1 MKQMKK
7 VLSLLLCFAMLCS
20 MALFLAPQASADGSA
35 EHWVA
40 AWHGS
45 VLNAQEGSQ
54 ANDVIEAIKQLTAF
68 HSPIRG
74 GYGTF
79 RIQLK
84 TQLAGKDFKMTLT
97 NYYGTG
103 TVSIGQVLVGQQG
116 NEALSSMDSKAAT
129 VTAKTSSGST
139 NFSIKQGST
148 QDVYF
153 SFPETLP
160 EGTSLI
166 IDIYCTSSRN
176 VRDFAL
182 TGGTAW
188 FSGGDTVGDS
198 TLSALGNFA
207 NFTSPNDG
215 EGDYNLLPLLQEIDV
230 KASADTYATVFI
242 GDSTITNSIPNM
254 LQDNL
259 QKNGVHNVSVV
270 SSAIK
275 GNELLQD
282 GAGKLQGPLEGAA
295 LTTRFKMDA
304 LEVAG
309 VQKIFVKIGANDILH
324 PLLPDLKDW
333 FNDSPTRPGGFTPT
347 AQNIIGGLQDLINKV
362 NAYNAANGTNIQLYF
377 SDINPLL
384 MYARNDS
391 LEWKAEMATAANNIR
406 LTVNQWLAD
415 NQSQYA
421 GYAPFSDAVG
431 TDVVIDGVT
440 FQKGKIAE
448 VYTTDYAHPSP
459 VGMQL
464 EADLIPLSWFKTAD
478 AVPAANEA
486 SVKGLWVA
494 TNEAPTNGLWMIAS
508 NSGSNVKDTVGQQT
522 PVFLL
527 ASDSQYTDQ
536 IDTSDYLKGK
546 VGAENGNAYNELG
559 HVKSVIQRG
568 TNAAPYVAQS
578 ETERA
583 AEWRRYGYGTRIFWQ
598 DTQTGRYLA
607 FYYPSVLNGTISEF
621 DAGLRDDRP
630 EYKALE
636 QDKLVK
642 LKINILTDRWY
653 TGGNTS
659 ATNWS
664 TDPWELSMHFAA
676 GSNTAGDKY
685 FAWGEA
691 LKNNSYAT
699 QGGHFRVYNTK
710 GSVSYNGGENG
721 NGTITYLSSV
731 DSVHTTLTAAET
743 EKRFS
748 NGAAGTVVPF
758 DFILTDDLL
767 NVETTKANAVV
778 KNTTSFT
785 ADGTTDVQNLLY
797 TGYTYG
803 QNQTLTCT
811 SDKEDVAYFDNGA
824 VKLGGGF
831 GTANLTWTFTW
842 EELDGQQYSMTL
854 TTIVVNE
861 GGQFTL
867 VHGSNGETETL
878 DVSTDFDLTKK
889 VKEGFLYG
897 GAFLDAAY
905 TQPVSYN
912 ERESALCFT
921 PTAGVTYY
929 IREVA
934 DAYLQPKSL
943 SLSKHKDTTTVD
955 VIGFYLMSVVDGL
968 NYREA
973 GFEATANGHPIEL
986 RSVGEPDVTL
996 GGSAYANLYVRFTN
1010 GTEWNLT
1017 ANSETFGNL
1026 SGYLTCLEV
1035 PKEYWTEAGTEITF
1049 TPYWITMDGVKV
1061 TGTATRTCRYEGIG
1075 PDTDP
1080 KYSKIGKIADDAQH
1094 ISRAEAVEA
1103 AQAAM
1108 LTLLDTCSIIAEP
1121 DTPVE
1126 PETVTVTVVDNGEIR
1141 ALAFERGNLTGKLE
1155 YTGADGMRF
1164 AGWFA
1169 DEACTEPAQLSDVQA
1184 DMTVYAKYVS
1194 DAYLQMKYVEQR
1206 WLSSRE
1212 LQLMS
1217 ALDSE
1222 DYAQT
1227 GFVINGVEIPAA
1239 SVSSRYGIY
1248 TARYL
1253 FSGVGRNAKLAVLKY
1268 DVSGLR
1274 RGASLE
1280 ITPYWVTLDGTTV
1293 YGTTRTLTCGMFGW
1307 Y

>member
-20 MALFLAPQASADGSA
+20 MALFLAPQASADGSS

-45 VLNAQEGSQ
+45 VLNAAEDSQ
-54 ANDVIEAIKQLTAF
+54 AAKAISSISSLAA
-68 HSPIRG
+68 SGR
-74 GYGTF
+74 GTF
-79 RIQLK
+79 RIQVP
-84 TQLAGKDFKMTLT
+84 TQLGGKDFRMTLT

-103 TVSIGQVLVGQQG
+103 SLSIDKVTIGLQGSEGLSGQASGTTVS
-116 NEALSSMDSKAAT
+116 
-129 VTAKTSSGST
+129 AKTSDGKSS
-139 NFSIKQGST
+139 FSIATKAT
-148 QDVYF
+148 QDVFF
-153 SFPETLP
+153 SFPNAIP
-160 EGTSLI
+160 EGSSLI
-166 IDIYCTSSRN
+166 INIYCTSSKN

-182 TGGTAW
+182 TGGSAW
-188 FSGGDTVGDS
+188 FQSGDVTNDLN
-198 TLSALGNFA
+198 LSLIGNAA
-207 NFTSPNDG
+207 NLVSINNG

-259 QKNGVHNVSVV
+259 QKNGVHNASVV

-324 PLLPDLKDW
+324 PLLPDLKEW
-333 FNDSPTRPGGFTPT
+333 FDGSNTRPDGYVPT
-347 AQNIIGGLQDLINKV
+347 AEQIIGGYQNLIDQV

-377 SDINPLL
+377 TDINPLL
-384 MYARNDS
+384 NYTRNDS
-391 LEWKAEMATAANNIR
+391 LIWTAEMATAANNIR
-406 LTVNQWLAD
+406 LAVNQWLED

-421 GYAPFSDAVG
+421 GYAPFSNAVG

-448 VYTTDYAHPSP
+448 AYTTDYAHPSP

-464 EADLIPLSWFKTAD
+464 EADLIPLSWFKAAD
-478 AVPAANEA
+478 ATPAANEA

-494 TNEAPTNGLWMIAS
+494 TNKAPTNGLWMIAS
-508 NSGSNVKDTVGQQT
+508 NSGSKVKNTAGQQT
-522 PVFLL
+522 AVHLL
-527 ASDSQYTDQ
+527 ATDTSFNDE
-536 IDTSDYLKGK
+536 IDTSDYPGSRT
-546 VGAENGNAYNELG
+546 GGYYGNAYNELG
-559 HVKSVIQRG
+559 DVASTIQRG
-568 TNAAPYVAQS
+568 TSAAPYVAAKNVDQS
-578 ETERA
+578 IA
-583 AEWRRYGYGTRIFWQ
+583 VWRRYGYGTRIYWQ
-598 DTQTGRYLA
+598 DSYYSRFLS
-607 FYYPSVLNGTISEF
+607 FYYPLPPLRGTVSEF
-621 DAGLRDDRP
+621 DAGLRDGLPSHSFADSGSR
-630 EYKALE
+630 A
-636 QDKLVK
+636 
-642 LKINILTDRWY
+642 WY
-653 TGGNTS
+653 TEGNTS
-659 ATNWS
+659 SDRWS
-664 TDPWELSMHFAA
+664 SDPWELSMHLGAA
-676 GSNTAGDKY
+676 GSVAGDKY
-685 FAWGEA
+685 LAWGDMLSSA
-691 LKNNSYAT
+691 NSRYAT
-699 QGGHFRVYNTK
+699 PGYHFRVYNTD
-710 GSVSYNGGENG
+710 GSVGYKGGENG

-778 KNTTSFT
+778 KNTTAF
-785 ADGTTDVQNLLY
+785 TTDGSTNVQGLLY

-811 SDKEDVAYFDNGA
+811 SDKEDVAYFENGA
-824 VKLGGGF
+824 VKLGGGL
-831 GTANLTWTFTW
+831 GTANLTWTFSW
-842 EELDGQQYSMTL
+842 EELDGQSYSMTL
-854 TTIVVNE
+854 TTVVINE

-921 PTAGVTYY
+921 PEAGKAYY
-929 IREVA
+929 IREVS

-943 SLSKHKDTTTVD
+943 SLSKHKDATTVD

-973 GFEATANGHPIEL
+973 GFKATANGQPIEL
-986 RSVGEPDVTL
+986 SSVDEADVTL
-996 GGSAYANLYVRFTN
+996 GGSAYAKLYIRFTN

-1049 TPYWITMDGVKV
+1049 TPYWVTMDGVKV

-1141 ALAFERGNLTGKLE
+1141 ELAFERGSLTGKLE

-1227 GFVINGVEIPAA
+1227 GFVINGEAVPAA

-1248 TARYL
+1248 TARFL
-1253 FSGVGRNAKLAVLKY
+1253 FSSVSRNAKLAVLKY

-1274 RGASLE
+1274 RGETLE

-1293 YGTTRTLTCGMFGW
+1293 YGTTRTLTCGLFGW

>member
-20 MALFLAPQASADGSA
+20 MALSLAPQASADGSS

-45 VLNAQEGSQ
+45 VLNAKEGSQ
-54 ANDVIEAIKQLTAF
+54 AAKAISSISSLAASG
-68 HSPIRG
+68 H
-74 GYGTF
+74 GTF
-79 RIQLK
+79 RIQVP
-84 TQLAGKDFKMTLT
+84 TQLGGKDFRMTLT

-103 TVSIGQVLVGQQG
+103 SLSIDKVTIGLQGSEGLSGQASGTTVS
-116 NEALSSMDSKAAT
+116 
-129 VTAKTSSGST
+129 AKTSDGKSS
-139 NFSIKQGST
+139 FSIATKAT
-148 QDVYF
+148 QDVFF
-153 SFPETLP
+153 SFPNAIP
-160 EGTSLI
+160 EGSSLI
-166 IDIYCTSSRN
+166 INIYCTSAKN

-182 TGGTAW
+182 TGGSAW
-188 FSGGDTVGDS
+188 FQSGDVTNDLN
-198 TLSALGNFA
+198 LSLIGNAA
-207 NFTSPNDG
+207 NLVSINNG

-230 KASADTYATVFI
+230 MASADTYTTVFI

-324 PLLPDLKDW
+324 PLLPDLKEW
-333 FNDSPTRPGGFTPT
+333 FNGSNTRPNGFTPT
-347 AQNIIGGLQDLINKV
+347 AEQIIGGLQDLINKV

-377 SDINPLL
+377 TDINPLL
-384 MYARNDS
+384 NYTRNDS
-391 LEWKAEMATAANNIR
+391 LIWTAEMATAANNIR

-421 GYAPFSDAVG
+421 GYAPFSNAVG

-448 VYTTDYAHPSP
+448 AYTTDYAHPSP

-464 EADLIPLSWFKTAD
+464 EADLIPLSWFKAAD
-478 AVPAANEA
+478 ATPAANEA
-486 SVKGLWVA
+486 RVTGLWVA
-494 TNEAPTNGLWMIAS
+494 TNKAPTNGLWMIAS
-508 NSGSNVKDTVGQQT
+508 NSGSKVKDTAGQQT
-522 PVFLL
+522 EVHLL
-527 ASDSQYTDQ
+527 ATDTSFNDE
-536 IDTSDYLKGK
+536 IDTSDYPGSRT
-546 VGAENGNAYNELG
+546 GGYYGNAYNELG
-559 HVKSVIQRG
+559 DVASTIQRG
-568 TNAAPYVAQS
+568 TAAAPYVAAKNVDQS
-578 ETERA
+578 IA
-583 AEWRRYGYGTRIFWQ
+583 VWRRYGYGTRIYWQ
-598 DTQTGRYLA
+598 DSYYSRFLS
-607 FYYPSVLNGTISEF
+607 FYYPLPPLRGTVSEF
-621 DAGLRDDRP
+621 DAGLRDGLPSHSFADSGSR
-630 EYKALE
+630 A
-636 QDKLVK
+636 
-642 LKINILTDRWY
+642 WY
-653 TGGNTS
+653 TEGNTS
-659 ATNWS
+659 SDRWS
-664 TDPWELSMHFAA
+664 SDPWELSMHLGAA
-676 GSNTAGDKY
+676 GSVAGDKY
-685 FAWGEA
+685 LAWGNMLSSA
-691 LKNNSYAT
+691 NSRYAT
-699 QGGHFRVYNTK
+699 PGYHFRVYNTD
-710 GSVSYNGGENG
+710 GSVGYKGGENG

-767 NVETTKANAVV
+767 NVETTTSNAVV

-785 ADGTTDVQNLLY
+785 VDGTTDVQRLLY

-811 SDKEDVAYFDNGA
+811 SDKEDVAYFENGV

-842 EELDGQQYSMTL
+842 EELDGQSYSMTL

-867 VHGSNGETETL
+867 VYSNGDRETL
-878 DVSTDFDLTKK
+878 DVTTNFDLTKK

-912 ERESALCFT
+912 ERENALCFT
-921 PTAGVTYY
+921 PEANATYY
-929 IREVA
+929 IREVS

-973 GFEATANGHPIEL
+973 GFEATANGHPIKL

-1035 PKEYWTEAGTEITF
+1035 PKEYWTEADTQITF

-1141 ALAFERGNLTGKLE
+1141 ELAFERGNLTGKLE
-1155 YTGADGMRF
+1155 YAGADGMRF

-1227 GFVINGVEIPAA
+1227 GFVINGEAVPAA

-1274 RGASLE
+1274 RGETLE

-1293 YGTTRTLTCGMFGW
+1293 YGTTRTLTCGLFGW

>member
-20 MALFLAPQASADGSA
+20 MALFLAPQASADGSS

-45 VLNAQEGSQ
+45 VLNAKEDSQ
-54 ANDVIEAIKQLTAF
+54 AAKAISSISSLA
-68 HSPIRG
+68 SNGR
-74 GYGTF
+74 GTF
-79 RIQLK
+79 RIQVP
-84 TQLAGKDFKMTLT
+84 TQLGGKDFRMTLT

-103 TVSIGQVLVGQQG
+103 SLSIDKVTIGLQGSEGLSGQASGTTVS
-116 NEALSSMDSKAAT
+116 
-129 VTAKTSSGST
+129 AKTSDGKSS
-139 NFSIKQGST
+139 FSIATKAT
-148 QDVYF
+148 QDVFF
-153 SFPETLP
+153 SFPNAIP
-160 EGTSLI
+160 EGSSLI
-166 IDIYCTSSRN
+166 INIYCTSAKN

-182 TGGTAW
+182 TGGSAW
-188 FSGGDTVGDS
+188 FQSGDVTNDLN
-198 TLSALGNFA
+198 LSLIGNAA
-207 NFTSPNDG
+207 NLVSINNG

-230 KASADTYATVFI
+230 MASADTYTTVFI

-324 PLLPDLKDW
+324 PLLPDLKEW
-333 FNDSPTRPGGFTPT
+333 FDGSNTRPNGFTPT
-347 AQNIIGGLQDLINKV
+347 AEQIIGGLQDLINKV

-377 SDINPLL
+377 TDINPLL
-384 MYARNDS
+384 NYTRNDS
-391 LEWKAEMATAANNIR
+391 LIWTAEMATAANNIR

-421 GYAPFSDAVG
+421 GYAPFSNAVG

-448 VYTTDYAHPSP
+448 AYTTDYAHPSP

-464 EADLIPLSWFKTAD
+464 EADLIPLSWFKAAD
-478 AVPAANEA
+478 ATPAANEA

-494 TNEAPTNGLWMIAS
+494 TNKAPTNGLWMIAS
-508 NSGSNVKDTVGQQT
+508 NSGSKVKDTAGQQT
-522 PVFLL
+522 AVHLL
-527 ASDSQYTDQ
+527 ATDTSFNDE
-536 IDTSDYLKGK
+536 IDTSDYPGSRT
-546 VGAENGNAYNELG
+546 GGYYGNAYNELG
-559 HVKSVIQRG
+559 DVASTIQRG
-568 TNAAPYVAQS
+568 TAAAPYVAAKNVDQS
-578 ETERA
+578 IA
-583 AEWRRYGYGTRIFWQ
+583 VWRRYGYGTRIYWQ
-598 DTQTGRYLA
+598 DSYYSRFLS
-607 FYYPSVLNGTISEF
+607 FYYPLPPLRGTVSEF
-621 DAGLRDDRP
+621 DAGLRDGLPSHSFADSGSR
-630 EYKALE
+630 A
-636 QDKLVK
+636 
-642 LKINILTDRWY
+642 WY
-653 TGGNTS
+653 TEGNTS
-659 ATNWS
+659 SDRWS
-664 TDPWELSMHFAA
+664 SDPWELSMHLGAA
-676 GSNTAGDKY
+676 GSVAGDKY
-685 FAWGEA
+685 LAWGDMLSSA
-691 LKNNSYAT
+691 NSRYAT
-699 QGGHFRVYNTK
+699 PGYHFRVYNTD
-710 GSVSYNGGENG
+710 GSVGYKGGENG

-767 NVETTKANAVV
+767 NVGTTKANAVV
-778 KNTTSFT
+778 KNTTAF
-785 ADGTTDVQNLLY
+785 TTDGSTNVQSLLY

-842 EELDGQQYSMTL
+842 EELDGQSYSMTL

-867 VHGSNGETETL
+867 VYSNGDRETL
-878 DVSTDFDLTKK
+878 DVTTNFDLTKK

-912 ERESALCFT
+912 ERENALCFT
-921 PTAGVTYY
+921 PEANATYY
-929 IREVA
+929 IREVPNT
-934 DAYLQPKSL
+934 YLQPKSL

-986 RSVGEPDVTL
+986 RSVEEADVTL

-1010 GTEWNLT
+1010 GTEWHLT

-1035 PKEYWTEAGTEITF
+1035 PKEYWTEADTQITF

-1080 KYSKIGKIADDAQH
+1080 KYSKIGKVADDVQH

-1126 PETVTVTVVDNGEIR
+1126 PETVTVTVVDNGEVR
-1141 ALAFERGNLTGKLE
+1141 ELAFERGNLTGKLE

-1227 GFVINGVEIPAA
+1227 GFVINGEAVPAA
-1239 SVSSRYGIY
+1239 SVRSRYGIY

-1293 YGTTRTLTCGMFGW
+1293 YGTTRTLTCGLFGW

>member
-20 MALFLAPQASADGSA
+20 MALSLAPQASADGSS

-45 VLNAQEGSQ
+45 VLNAAEDSQ
-54 ANDVIEAIKQLTAF
+54 AAKAISSISSLAA
-68 HSPIRG
+68 SGR
-74 GYGTF
+74 GTF
-79 RIQLK
+79 RIQVP
-84 TQLAGKDFKMTLT
+84 TQLGGKDFRMTLT

-103 TVSIGQVLVGQQG
+103 SLSIDKVTIGLQGSEGLSGQASGTTVS
-116 NEALSSMDSKAAT
+116 
-129 VTAKTSSGST
+129 AKTSDGKSS
-139 NFSIKQGST
+139 FSIATKAT
-148 QDVYF
+148 QDVFF
-153 SFPETLP
+153 SFPNAIP
-160 EGTSLI
+160 EGSSLI
-166 IDIYCTSSRN
+166 INIYCTSAKN

-182 TGGTAW
+182 TGGSAW
-188 FSGGDTVGDS
+188 FQSGDVTNDLN
-198 TLSALGNFA
+198 LSLIGNAA
-207 NFTSPNDG
+207 NLVSINNG

-230 KASADTYATVFI
+230 KASADTYTTVFI

-259 QKNGVHNVSVV
+259 QKNGVRNVSVV

-295 LTTRFKMDA
+295 LTTRFQMDA

-324 PLLPDLKDW
+324 PLLPDLKEW
-333 FNDSPTRPGGFTPT
+333 FNGSGTRPDGYQPT
-347 AQNIIGGLQDLINKV
+347 AEQIIGGFQNLIDQV
-362 NAYNAANGTNIQLYF
+362 NSYNQTNGTNIQLYF

-384 MYARNDS
+384 NYTRNKS
-391 LEWKAEMATAANNIR
+391 LKWTAEMATNANNIR
-406 LTVNQWLAD
+406 LKVNQWLAD
-415 NQSQYA
+415 NRNLYA

-448 VYTTDYAHPSP
+448 AYTTDYAHPSP

-464 EADLIPLSWFKTAD
+464 EADLIPLSWFKAAD
-478 AVPAANEA
+478 ATPAANEA

-508 NSGSNVKDTVGQQT
+508 NSGSKVKDTAGQQT
-522 PVFLL
+522 AVHLL
-527 ASDSQYTDQ
+527 ATDTRFDDE
-536 IDTSDYLKGK
+536 IDTSDYPNRQTGCKR
-546 VGAENGNAYNELG
+546 GNAYNELG
-559 HVKSVIQRG
+559 DVTSTIQRG
-568 TNAAPYVAQS
+568 TSAAPYVAAKNVDQS
-578 ETERA
+578 IA
-583 AEWRRYGYGTRIFWQ
+583 VWRRYGYGTRIYWQ
-598 DTQTGRYLA
+598 DSHFNRFLS
-607 FYYPSVLNGTISEF
+607 FYYPFKLGTVSEF
-621 DAGLRDDRP
+621 DAGLRDRQPAHSFADGGSD
-630 EYKALE
+630 E
-636 QDKLVK
+636 
-642 LKINILTDRWY
+642 WY
-653 TGGNTS
+653 TEGNTS
-659 ATNWS
+659 SDRWS
-664 TDPWELSMHFAA
+664 SDPWELSMHLGAA
-676 GSNTAGDKY
+676 GSVAGDKY
-685 FAWGEA
+685 LAWGEA

-699 QGGHFRVYNTK
+699 QGGHFRVYNTD
-710 GSVSYNGGENG
+710 GSVGYKGGENG

-778 KNTTSFT
+778 KNTTAF
-785 ADGTTDVQNLLY
+785 TTDGSTNVQSLLY

-811 SDKEDVAYFDNGA
+811 SDKEDVAYFENGA

-831 GTANLTWTFTW
+831 GTANLTWTFSW

-854 TTIVVNE
+854 TTVVINE

-897 GAFLDAAY
+897 GAFLDATY
-905 TQPVSYN
+905 TQPVTYSGPEN
-912 ERESALCFT
+912 ALSFT
-921 PTAGVTYY
+921 PEAGKAYY
-929 IREVA
+929 IREVS

-943 SLSKHKDTTTVD
+943 SLSKHKDATTVD

-973 GFEATANGHPIEL
+973 GFEATANGQPIEL

-1141 ALAFERGNLTGKLE
+1141 ELAFERGNLTGKLE

-1248 TARYL
+1248 TARFL
-1253 FSGVGRNAKLAVLKY
+1253 FSSVSRNAKLAVLKY

>member
-20 MALFLAPQASADGSA
+20 MALSLAPQASADGSS

-45 VLNAQEGSQ
+45 VLNAAEDSQ
-54 ANDVIEAIKQLTAF
+54 AAKAISSISSLAA
-68 HSPIRG
+68 SGR
-74 GYGTF
+74 GTF
-79 RIQLK
+79 RIQVP
-84 TQLAGKDFKMTLT
+84 TQLGGKDFRMTLT

-103 TVSIGQVLVGQQG
+103 SLSIDKVTIGLQGSEGLSGQASGTTVS
-116 NEALSSMDSKAAT
+116 
-129 VTAKTSSGST
+129 AKTSDGKSS
-139 NFSIKQGST
+139 FSIATKAT
-148 QDVYF
+148 QDVFF
-153 SFPETLP
+153 SFPNAIP
-160 EGTSLI
+160 EGSSLI
-166 IDIYCTSSRN
+166 INIYCTSSKN

-182 TGGTAW
+182 TGGSAW
-188 FSGGDTVGDS
+188 FQSGDVTNDLN
-198 TLSALGNFA
+198 LSLIGNAA
-207 NFTSPNDG
+207 NLVSINNG

-230 KASADTYATVFI
+230 MASADTYTTVFI

-295 LTTRFKMDA
+295 LTTRFQMDA

-333 FNDSPTRPGGFTPT
+333 FNGSDTRPTGFTPT
-347 AQNIIGGLQDLINKV
+347 AEQIIGGFQNLIEQV
-362 NAYNAANGTNIQLYF
+362 NTYNQNNGTNIQLYF
-377 SDINPLL
+377 TDINPLL
-384 MYARNDS
+384 MYTRNKS
-391 LEWKAEMATAANNIR
+391 LKWTAEMATAANNIR
-406 LTVNQWLAD
+406 LAVNQWLAA
-415 NQSQYA
+415 NQNKYA

-448 VYTTDYAHPSP
+448 AYTTDYAHPSP
-459 VGMQL
+459 KGMQL
-464 EADLIPLSWFKTAD
+464 EADLIPLSWFKAAD
-478 AVPAANEA
+478 AAPAANEA

-508 NSGSNVKDTVGQQT
+508 NSGSKVKDTAGQQT
-522 PVFLL
+522 EVHLL
-527 ASDSQYTDQ
+527 ATDTSFNDE
-536 IDTSDYLKGK
+536 IDTSDYPGSRT
-546 VGAENGNAYNELG
+546 GGYYGNAYNELG
-559 HVKSVIQRG
+559 DVASTIQRG
-568 TNAAPYVAQS
+568 TAAAPYVAAKNVDQS
-578 ETERA
+578 IA
-583 AEWRRYGYGTRIFWQ
+583 VWRRYGYGTRIYWQ
-598 DTQTGRYLA
+598 DSYYSRFLS
-607 FYYPSVLNGTISEF
+607 FYYPLPPLRGTVSEF
-621 DAGLRDDRP
+621 DAGLRDGLPSHSFADSGSR
-630 EYKALE
+630 A
-636 QDKLVK
+636 
-642 LKINILTDRWY
+642 WY
-653 TGGNTS
+653 TEGNTS
-659 ATNWS
+659 SDRWS
-664 TDPWELSMHFAA
+664 SDPWELSMHLGAA
-676 GSNTAGDKY
+676 GSVAGDKY
-685 FAWGEA
+685 LAWGDKLSSA
-691 LKNNSYAT
+691 NSKYAT
-699 QGGHFRVYNTK
+699 PGYHFRVYNTD
-710 GSVSYNGGENG
+710 GSVGYKGGENG

-778 KNTTSFT
+778 KNTTAF
-785 ADGTTDVQNLLY
+785 TTDGSTNVQSLLY

-811 SDKEDVAYFDNGA
+811 SDKEDVAYFENGA
-824 VKLGGGF
+824 VKLGGGL
-831 GTANLTWTFTW
+831 GTANLTWTFSW
-842 EELDGQQYSMTL
+842 EELDGQKYSMTL
-854 TTIVVNE
+854 TTVVINE

-986 RSVGEPDVTL
+986 RSVEEADVTL

-1010 GTEWNLT
+1010 GTEWHLT

-1035 PKEYWTEAGTEITF
+1035 PKEYWTEADTQITF

-1126 PETVTVTVVDNGEIR
+1126 PETVTVTVVDSGDVREQT
-1141 ALAFERGNLTGKLE
+1141 FERGDLTGKLE
-1155 YTGADGMRF
+1155 YAGADGMRF

-1248 TARYL
+1248 TARFL
-1253 FSGVGRNAKLAVLKY
+1253 FSSVSRNAKLAVLKY

>member
-20 MALFLAPQASADGSA
+20 MALSLAPQASADGSS

-45 VLNAQEGSQ
+45 VLNAAEDSQ
-54 ANDVIEAIKQLTAF
+54 AAKAISSISSLAA
-68 HSPIRG
+68 SGR
-74 GYGTF
+74 GTF
-79 RIQLK
+79 RIQVP
-84 TQLAGKDFKMTLT
+84 TQLGGKDFRMTLT

-103 TVSIGQVLVGQQG
+103 SLSIDKVTIGLQGSEGLSGQASGTTVS
-116 NEALSSMDSKAAT
+116 
-129 VTAKTSSGST
+129 AKTSDGKSS
-139 NFSIKQGST
+139 FSIATKAT
-148 QDVYF
+148 QDVFF
-153 SFPETLP
+153 SFPNAIP
-160 EGTSLI
+160 EGSSLI
-166 IDIYCTSSRN
+166 INIYCTSAKN

-182 TGGTAW
+182 TGGSAW
-188 FSGGDTVGDS
+188 FQSGDVTNDLN
-198 TLSALGNFA
+198 LSLIGNAA
-207 NFTSPNDG
+207 NLVSINNG

-230 KASADTYATVFI
+230 MASADTYTTVFI

-259 QKNGVHNVSVV
+259 QKNGVRNVSVV

-324 PLLPDLKDW
+324 PLLPDLKEW
-333 FNDSPTRPGGFTPT
+333 FDGSNTRPDGYVPT
-347 AQNIIGGLQDLINKV
+347 AEQIIGGYQNLIDQV

-377 SDINPLL
+377 TDINPLL
-384 MYARNDS
+384 GYTRANS
-391 LEWKAEMATAANNIR
+391 LTWTADMATAANNIR
-406 LTVNQWLAD
+406 LAVNQWLAY

-421 GYAPFSDAVG
+421 GYVPFSDAVG

-448 VYTTDYAHPSP
+448 AYTTDYAHPSP
-459 VGMQL
+459 KGMQL
-464 EADLIPLSWFKTAD
+464 EADLIPLSWFKAPD
-478 AVPAANEA
+478 AAPAANEA

-508 NSGSNVKDTVGQQT
+508 NSGSKVKDTAGQQT
-522 PVFLL
+522 EVHLL
-527 ASDSQYTDQ
+527 ATDTSFNDE
-536 IDTSDYLKGK
+536 IDTSDYPGSRT
-546 VGAENGNAYNELG
+546 GGYYGNAYNELG
-559 HVKSVIQRG
+559 DVASTIQRG
-568 TNAAPYVAQS
+568 TAAAPYVAAKNVDQS
-578 ETERA
+578 IA
-583 AEWRRYGYGTRIFWQ
+583 VWRRYGYGTRIYWQ
-598 DTQTGRYLA
+598 DSYYSRFLS
-607 FYYPSVLNGTISEF
+607 FYYPLPPLRGTVSEF
-621 DAGLRDDRP
+621 DAGLRDGQPAHSFADSGSS
-630 EYKALE
+630 A
-636 QDKLVK
+636 
-642 LKINILTDRWY
+642 WY
-653 TGGNTS
+653 TEGNTS
-659 ATNWS
+659 SDRWS
-664 TDPWELSMHFAA
+664 SDPWELSMHFGAA
-676 GSNTAGDKY
+676 GSTAGDKY
-685 FAWGEA
+685 LAWGDMLSSA
-691 LKNNSYAT
+691 NSKYAT
-699 QGGHFRVYNTK
+699 PGYHFRVYNTD
-710 GSVSYNGGENG
+710 GSVGYKGGENG

-743 EKRFS
+743 EKRYET
-748 NGAAGTVVPF
+748 GAAGTVVPF
-758 DFILTDDLL
+758 ELLLTDDLL
-767 NVETTKANAVV
+767 NVETTTSNAVV

-785 ADGTTDVQNLLY
+785 ADGTTDVQRLLY

-811 SDKEDVAYFDNGA
+811 SDKKDVAYFENGA

-831 GTANLTWTFTW
+831 GTANLTWTFSW
-842 EELDGQQYSMTL
+842 EELDGQSYSMTL
-854 TTIVVNE
+854 TTVVINE

-878 DVSTDFDLTKK
+878 DVSTDFDLTET
-889 VKEGFLYG
+889 VAEGYLYG

-905 TQPVSYN
+905 TTPVTYSGLEN
-912 ERESALCFT
+912 ALCFT
-921 PTAGVTYY
+921 PEAGKAYY
-929 IREVA
+929 IREVPNT
-934 DAYLQPKSL
+934 YLQPKSL

-973 GFEATANGHPIEL
+973 GFEATANGQPIEL
-986 RSVGEPDVTL
+986 RSVEEADVTL
-996 GGSAYANLYVRFTN
+996 GGSAYKNLYVRFTN
-1010 GTEWNLT
+1010 GTEWHLT

-1035 PKEYWTEAGTEITF
+1035 PKEYWTGAGTEITF

-1094 ISRAEAVEA
+1094 ISRAEAMEA

-1126 PETVTVTVVDNGEIR
+1126 PETVTVTLVDNGDVREQT
-1141 ALAFERGNLTGKLE
+1141 FERGDLTGKLE

-1248 TARYL
+1248 TARFL
-1253 FSGVGRNAKLAVLKY
+1253 FSSVSRNAKLAVLKY

-1293 YGTTRTLTCGMFGW
+1293 YGTTRTLTCGLFGW

>member
-20 MALFLAPQASADGSA
+20 MALFLAPQASADGSS

-45 VLNAQEGSQ
+45 VLNAAEDSQ
-54 ANDVIEAIKQLTAF
+54 AAKAISSISSLAA
-68 HSPIRG
+68 SGR
-74 GYGTF
+74 GTF
-79 RIQLK
+79 RIQVP
-84 TQLAGKDFKMTLT
+84 TQLGGKDFRMTLT

-103 TVSIGQVLVGQQG
+103 SLSIDKVTIGLQGSEGLSGQASGTTVS
-116 NEALSSMDSKAAT
+116 
-129 VTAKTSSGST
+129 AKTSDGKSS
-139 NFSIKQGST
+139 FSIATKAT
-148 QDVYF
+148 QDVFF
-153 SFPETLP
+153 SFPNAIP
-160 EGTSLI
+160 EGSSLI
-166 IDIYCTSSRN
+166 INIYCTSAKN

-182 TGGTAW
+182 TGGSAW
-188 FSGGDTVGDS
+188 FQSGDVTNDLN
-198 TLSALGNFA
+198 LSLIGNAA
-207 NFTSPNDG
+207 NLVSINNG

-230 KASADTYATVFI
+230 MASADTYTTVFI

-295 LTTRFKMDA
+295 LTTRFQMDA

-309 VQKIFVKIGANDILH
+309 VQKIFVKIGTNDILH
-324 PLLPDLKDW
+324 PLLPDLKEW
-333 FNDSPTRPGGFTPT
+333 FNGSSTRPKGFTPT
-347 AQNIIGGLQDLINKV
+347 AQNIIGGLQDLIDQV
-362 NAYNAANGTNIQLYF
+362 NTYNAANGTNIQLYF
-377 SDINPLL
+377 TDINPLL
-384 MYARNDS
+384 NYTRNDS
-391 LEWKAEMATAANNIR
+391 LIWTAEMATAANNIR

-421 GYAPFSDAVG
+421 GYAPFSNAVG

-448 VYTTDYAHPSP
+448 AYTTDYAHPSP

-464 EADLIPLSWFKTAD
+464 EADLIPLSWFKAAD
-478 AVPAANEA
+478 ATPAANEA

-494 TNEAPTNGLWMIAS
+494 TNKAPTNGLWMIAS
-508 NSGSNVKDTVGQQT
+508 NSGSKVKDTAGQQT
-522 PVFLL
+522 AVHLL
-527 ASDSQYTDQ
+527 ATDTSFNDE
-536 IDTSDYLKGK
+536 IDTSRYPKGGYFNNK
-546 VGAENGNAYNELG
+546 PGGFYGNAYNELG
-559 HVKSVIQRG
+559 DVASTIQRG
-568 TNAAPYVAQS
+568 TSAAPYVAAKNVDQNI
-578 ETERA
+578 A
-583 AEWRRYGYGTRIFWQ
+583 VWRRYGYGTRIYWKDSYYDRF
-598 DTQTGRYLA
+598 LS
-607 FYYPSVLNGTISEF
+607 FYYPNVIGGTVSEF
-621 DAGLRDDRP
+621 DAGLRDGQPAHSFADNGSS
-630 EYKALE
+630 A
-636 QDKLVK
+636 
-642 LKINILTDRWY
+642 WY
-653 TGGNTS
+653 TEGNTS
-659 ATNWS
+659 SDRWS
-664 TDPWELSMHFAA
+664 SDPWELSMHLGAA
-676 GSNTAGDKY
+676 GSVAGDKY
-685 FAWGEA
+685 LAWGDMLSSA
-691 LKNNSYAT
+691 NSKYAT
-699 QGGHFRVYNTK
+699 PGYHFRVYNTD
-710 GSVSYNGGENG
+710 GSVGYKGGENG

-731 DSVHTTLTAAET
+731 DSVHTTLTTAET

-758 DFILTDDLL
+758 ELLLTDDLL
-767 NVETTKANAVV
+767 NVETTTSNAVV

-785 ADGTTDVQNLLY
+785 VDGTTDVQRLLY

-811 SDKEDVAYFDNGA
+811 SDKEDVAYFENGA

-831 GTANLTWTFTW
+831 GTANLTWTFSW
-842 EELDGQQYSMTL
+842 EELDGQSYSMTL
-854 TTIVVNE
+854 TTVVINE
-861 GGQFTL
+861 SGQFTL
-867 VHGSNGETETL
+867 VHGSNGESETL

-905 TQPVSYN
+905 TTPVTYSGLEN
-912 ERESALCFT
+912 ALCFT
-921 PTAGVTYY
+921 PEAGKAYY
-929 IREVA
+929 IREVPNT
-934 DAYLQPKSL
+934 YLQPKSL

-986 RSVGEPDVTL
+986 RSVEEADVTL

-1010 GTEWNLT
+1010 GTEWHLT

-1035 PKEYWTEAGTEITF
+1035 PKEYWAEAGTEITF

-1126 PETVTVTVVDNGEIR
+1126 PETVTVTVVDNGDVREQT
-1141 ALAFERGNLTGKLE
+1141 FERGDLTGKLE
-1155 YTGADGMRF
+1155 YAGADGMRF

-1248 TARYL
+1248 TARFL
-1253 FSGVGRNAKLAVLKY
+1253 FSSVSRNAKLAVLKY

-1293 YGTTRTLTCGMFGW
+1293 YGTTRTLTCGLFGW

>member
-20 MALFLAPQASADGSA
+20 MALSLAPQASADGSS

-45 VLNAQEGSQ
+45 VLNAAEDSQ
-54 ANDVIEAIKQLTAF
+54 AAKAISSISSLAA
-68 HSPIRG
+68 SGR
-74 GYGTF
+74 GTF
-79 RIQLK
+79 RIQVP
-84 TQLAGKDFKMTLT
+84 TQLGGKDFRMTLT

-103 TVSIGQVLVGQQG
+103 SLSIDKVTIGLQGSEGLSGQASGTTVS
-116 NEALSSMDSKAAT
+116 
-129 VTAKTSSGST
+129 AKTSDGKSS
-139 NFSIKQGST
+139 FSIATKAT
-148 QDVYF
+148 QDVFF
-153 SFPETLP
+153 SFPNAIP
-160 EGTSLI
+160 EGSSLI
-166 IDIYCTSSRN
+166 INIYCTSAKN

-182 TGGTAW
+182 TGGSAW
-188 FSGGDTVGDS
+188 FQSGDVTNDLN
-198 TLSALGNFA
+198 LSLIGNAA
-207 NFTSPNDG
+207 NLVSINNG

-259 QKNGVHNVSVV
+259 QKNGVHNASVV

-324 PLLPDLKDW
+324 PLLPDLKEW
-333 FNDSPTRPGGFTPT
+333 FDGSNTRPDGYVPT
-347 AQNIIGGLQDLINKV
+347 AEQIIGGYQNLIDQV

-377 SDINPLL
+377 TDINPLL
-384 MYARNDS
+384 GYTRANS
-391 LEWKAEMATAANNIR
+391 LTWTADMATAANNIR
-406 LTVNQWLAD
+406 LAVNQWLAY

-421 GYAPFSDAVG
+421 GYVPFSDAVG

-464 EADLIPLSWFKTAD
+464 EADLIPLSWFKAAD
-478 AVPAANEA
+478 ATPAANEA

-494 TNEAPTNGLWMIAS
+494 TNKAPTNGLWMIAS
-508 NSGSNVKDTVGQQT
+508 NSGSKVKDTAGQQT
-522 PVFLL
+522 AVHLL
-527 ASDSQYTDQ
+527 ATDTSFNDE
-536 IDTSDYLKGK
+536 IDTSDYPGSRT
-546 VGAENGNAYNELG
+546 GGYYGNAYNELG
-559 HVKSVIQRG
+559 DVASTIQRG
-568 TNAAPYVAQS
+568 TAAAPYVAAKNVDQS
-578 ETERA
+578 IA
-583 AEWRRYGYGTRIFWQ
+583 VWRRYGYGTRIYWQ
-598 DTQTGRYLA
+598 DSYYSRFLS
-607 FYYPSVLNGTISEF
+607 FYYPLPPLRGTVSEF
-621 DAGLRDDRP
+621 DAGLRDGLPSHSFADSGSR
-630 EYKALE
+630 A
-636 QDKLVK
+636 
-642 LKINILTDRWY
+642 WY
-653 TGGNTS
+653 TEGNTS
-659 ATNWS
+659 SDRWS
-664 TDPWELSMHFAA
+664 SDPWELSMHLGAA
-676 GSNTAGDKY
+676 GSVAGDKY
-685 FAWGEA
+685 LAWGDMLSSA
-691 LKNNSYAT
+691 NSRYAT
-699 QGGHFRVYNTK
+699 PGYHFRVYNTD
-710 GSVSYNGGENG
+710 GSVGYKGGENG

-778 KNTTSFT
+778 KNTTAF
-785 ADGTTDVQNLLY
+785 TTDGSTNVQSLLY

-824 VKLGGGF
+824 VKLGGGL

-842 EELDGQQYSMTL
+842 EELDGQSYSMTL
-854 TTIVVNE
+854 TTVVINE

-878 DVSTDFDLTKK
+878 DVSTDFDLTET
-889 VKEGFLYG
+889 VAEGYLYG

-905 TQPVSYN
+905 TTPVTYSGLEN
-912 ERESALCFT
+912 ALCFT
-921 PTAGVTYY
+921 PEAGKAYY

-943 SLSKHKDTTTVD
+943 SLSKHKDATTVD

-973 GFEATANGHPIEL
+973 GFEATANGQPIEL
-986 RSVGEPDVTL
+986 RSVEEADVTL

-1010 GTEWNLT
+1010 GTEWHLT

-1035 PKEYWTEAGTEITF
+1035 PKEYWTGAGTEITF

-1126 PETVTVTVVDNGEIR
+1126 PETVTVTVVDNGDVREQT
-1141 ALAFERGNLTGKLE
+1141 FECGDLTGKLE

-1227 GFVINGVEIPAA
+1227 GFVINGEAVPAA

-1248 TARYL
+1248 TARFL
-1253 FSGVGRNAKLAVLKY
+1253 FSSVSRNAKLAVLKY

>member
-20 MALFLAPQASADGSA
+20 MALFLAPQASADGSS

-45 VLNAQEGSQ
+45 VLNAAEDSQ
-54 ANDVIEAIKQLTAF
+54 AAKAISSISSLAA
-68 HSPIRG
+68 SGR
-74 GYGTF
+74 GTF
-79 RIQLK
+79 RIQVP
-84 TQLAGKDFKMTLT
+84 TQLGGKDFRMTLT

-103 TVSIGQVLVGQQG
+103 SLSIDKVTIGLQGSEGLSGQASGTTVS
-116 NEALSSMDSKAAT
+116 
-129 VTAKTSSGST
+129 AKTSDGKSS
-139 NFSIKQGST
+139 FSIATKAT
-148 QDVYF
+148 QDVFF
-153 SFPETLP
+153 SFPNAIP
-160 EGTSLI
+160 EGSSLI
-166 IDIYCTSSRN
+166 INIYCTSAKN

-182 TGGTAW
+182 TGGSAW
-188 FSGGDTVGDS
+188 FQSGDVTNDLN
-198 TLSALGNFA
+198 LSLIGNAA
-207 NFTSPNDG
+207 NLVSINNG

-259 QKNGVHNVSVV
+259 QKNGVHNASVV

-295 LTTRFKMDA
+295 LTTRFQMDA

-324 PLLPDLKDW
+324 PLLPDLKEW
-333 FNDSPTRPGGFTPT
+333 FNGSSTRPKGFTPT
-347 AQNIIGGLQDLINKV
+347 AEQIIGGLQDLIDQV

-377 SDINPLL
+377 TDINPLL
-384 MYARNDS
+384 NYTRNDS
-391 LEWKAEMATAANNIR
+391 LIWTAEMATAANNIR

-421 GYAPFSDAVG
+421 GYAPFSNAVG

-448 VYTTDYAHPSP
+448 AYTTDYAHPSP
-459 VGMQL
+459 KGMQL
-464 EADLIPLSWFKTAD
+464 EADLIPISWFKAAD
-478 AVPAANEA
+478 AAPAANEA

-508 NSGSNVKDTVGQQT
+508 NSGSKVKDTAGQQT
-522 PVFLL
+522 AVHLL
-527 ASDSQYTDQ
+527 ATDTRFDDE
-536 IDTSDYLKGK
+536 IDTSDYPNRQTGCKR
-546 VGAENGNAYNELG
+546 GNAYNELG
-559 HVKSVIQRG
+559 DVTSTIQRG
-568 TNAAPYVAQS
+568 TSAAPYVAAKNVDQS
-578 ETERA
+578 IA
-583 AEWRRYGYGTRIFWQ
+583 VWRRYGYGTRIYWQ
-598 DTQTGRYLA
+598 DRPFNRFLS
-607 FYYPSVLNGTISEF
+607 FYYPFKLGTVSEF
-621 DAGLRDDRP
+621 DAGLRDRQPAHSFADGGSD
-630 EYKALE
+630 E
-636 QDKLVK
+636 
-642 LKINILTDRWY
+642 WY
-653 TGGNTS
+653 TEGNTS
-659 ATNWS
+659 SDRWS
-664 TDPWELSMHFAA
+664 SDPWELSMHLGAA
-676 GSNTAGDKY
+676 GSVAGDKY
-685 FAWGEA
+685 LAWGEA

-699 QGGHFRVYNTK
+699 QGGHFRVYNTD
-710 GSVSYNGGENG
+710 GSVGYKGGENG

-778 KNTTSFT
+778 KNTTAF
-785 ADGTTDVQNLLY
+785 TTDGSTNVQSLLY

-811 SDKEDVAYFDNGA
+811 SDKEDVAYFENGA

-831 GTANLTWTFTW
+831 GTANLTWTFSW

-854 TTIVVNE
+854 TTVVINE

-897 GAFLDAAY
+897 GAFLDATY
-905 TQPVSYN
+905 TQPVTYSGPEN
-912 ERESALCFT
+912 ALSFT
-921 PTAGVTYY
+921 PEAGKAYY
-929 IREVA
+929 IREVS

-943 SLSKHKDTTTVD
+943 SLSKHKDATTVD

-973 GFEATANGHPIEL
+973 GFEATANGQPIEL
-986 RSVGEPDVTL
+986 RSVEEADVTL
-996 GGSAYANLYVRFTN
+996 GGSAYKNLHVRFTN

-1103 AQAAM
+1103 AQAAT

-1141 ALAFERGNLTGKLE
+1141 ELAFERGNLTGKLE

-1248 TARYL
+1248 TARFL
-1253 FSGVGRNAKLAVLKY
+1253 FSSVSRNAKLAVLKY

>member
-20 MALFLAPQASADGSA
+20 MALSLAPQASADGSS

-45 VLNAQEGSQ
+45 VLNAAEDSQ
-54 ANDVIEAIKQLTAF
+54 AAKAISSISSLAA
-68 HSPIRG
+68 SGR
-74 GYGTF
+74 GTF
-79 RIQLK
+79 RIQVP
-84 TQLAGKDFKMTLT
+84 TQLGGKDFRMTLT

-103 TVSIGQVLVGQQG
+103 SLSIDKVTIGLQGSEGLSGQASGTTVS
-116 NEALSSMDSKAAT
+116 
-129 VTAKTSSGST
+129 AKTSDGKSS
-139 NFSIKQGST
+139 FSIATKAT
-148 QDVYF
+148 QDVFF
-153 SFPETLP
+153 SFPNAIP
-160 EGTSLI
+160 EGSSLI
-166 IDIYCTSSRN
+166 INIYCTSSKN

-182 TGGTAW
+182 TGGSAW
-188 FSGGDTVGDS
+188 FQSGDVTNDLN
-198 TLSALGNFA
+198 LSLIGNAA
-207 NFTSPNDG
+207 NLVSINNG

-230 KASADTYATVFI
+230 MASADTYTTVFI

-295 LTTRFKMDA
+295 LTTRFQMDA

-333 FNDSPTRPGGFTPT
+333 FNGSDTRPTGFTPT
-347 AQNIIGGLQDLINKV
+347 AEQIIGGFQNLIEQV
-362 NAYNAANGTNIQLYF
+362 NTYNQNNGTNIQLYF

-391 LEWKAEMATAANNIR
+391 LEWKAEMATNANNIR
-406 LTVNQWLAD
+406 LKVNQWLAA
-415 NQSQYA
+415 NQNKYA

-448 VYTTDYAHPSP
+448 AYTTDYAHPSP
-459 VGMQL
+459 KGMQL

-478 AVPAANEA
+478 AAPAANEA

-494 TNEAPTNGLWMIAS
+494 TNKAPTNGLWMIAS
-508 NSGSNVKDTVGQQT
+508 NSGSKVKDTAGQQT
-522 PVFLL
+522 AVHLL
-527 ASDSQYTDQ
+527 ATDTSFNDE
-536 IDTSDYLKGK
+536 IDTSDYPGSRT
-546 VGAENGNAYNELG
+546 GGYYGNAYNELG
-559 HVKSVIQRG
+559 DVASTIQRG
-568 TNAAPYVAQS
+568 TAAAPYVAAKNVDQS
-578 ETERA
+578 IA
-583 AEWRRYGYGTRIFWQ
+583 VWRRYGYGTRIYWQ
-598 DTQTGRYLA
+598 DSYYSRFLS
-607 FYYPSVLNGTISEF
+607 FYYPLMPLRGTVSEF
-621 DAGLRDDRP
+621 DAGLRDGLPSHSFADSGSR
-630 EYKALE
+630 A
-636 QDKLVK
+636 
-642 LKINILTDRWY
+642 WY
-653 TGGNTS
+653 TEGNTS
-659 ATNWS
+659 SDRWS
-664 TDPWELSMHFAA
+664 SDPWELSMHLGAA
-676 GSNTAGDKY
+676 GSVAGDKY
-685 FAWGEA
+685 LAWGNMLSSA
-691 LKNNSYAT
+691 NSKYAT
-699 QGGHFRVYNTK
+699 TGYHFRVYNTD
-710 GSVSYNGGENG
+710 GSVGYKGGENG

-731 DSVHTTLTAAET
+731 DSVHTSLTTVET

-785 ADGTTDVQNLLY
+785 ADGSTNVQSLLY

-811 SDKEDVAYFDNGA
+811 SDKADVAYFENGA

-842 EELDGQQYSMTL
+842 EELDGQSYSMTL
-854 TTIVVNE
+854 TTTVVNE

-867 VHGSNGETETL
+867 VYSNGEHETL
-878 DVSTDFDLTKK
+878 DVTTNFDLTKK

-897 GAFLDAAY
+897 GTFLDAAY

-912 ERESALCFT
+912 ERESALSFT
-921 PTAGVTYY
+921 PEAGKTYY
-929 IREVA
+929 IREVS
-934 DAYLQPKSL
+934 DDYLQPKSL
-943 SLSKHKDTTTVD
+943 SLSKHKDATTVD

-973 GFEATANGHPIEL
+973 GFEATANGQPIEL
-986 RSVGEPDVTL
+986 SSVDEADVTL
-996 GGSAYANLYVRFTN
+996 GGSAYAKLYIRFTN

-1035 PKEYWTEAGTEITF
+1035 PKEYWTDAGTQITF

-1075 PDTDP
+1075 PDTDQ

-1248 TARYL
+1248 TARFL
-1253 FSGVGRNAKLAVLKY
+1253 FSSVSRNAKLAVLKY

>member
-20 MALFLAPQASADGSA
+20 MALFLAPQASADGSS

-45 VLNAQEGSQ
+45 VLNAAEDSQ
-54 ANDVIEAIKQLTAF
+54 AAKAISSISSLAA
-68 HSPIRG
+68 SGR
-74 GYGTF
+74 GTF
-79 RIQLK
+79 RIQVP
-84 TQLAGKDFKMTLT
+84 TQLGGKDFRMTLT

-103 TVSIGQVLVGQQG
+103 SLSIDKVTIGLQGSEGLSGQASGTTVS
-116 NEALSSMDSKAAT
+116 
-129 VTAKTSSGST
+129 AKTSDGKSS
-139 NFSIKQGST
+139 FSIATKAT
-148 QDVYF
+148 QDVFF
-153 SFPETLP
+153 SFPNAIP
-160 EGTSLI
+160 EGSSLI
-166 IDIYCTSSRN
+166 VNIYCTSAKN

-182 TGGTAW
+182 TGGSAW
-188 FSGGDTVGDS
+188 FQSGDVTNDLN
-198 TLSALGNFA
+198 LSLIGNAA
-207 NFTSPNDG
+207 NLVSINNG

-230 KASADTYATVFI
+230 MASADTYTTVFI

-259 QKNGVHNVSVV
+259 QKNGVRNVSVV

-295 LTTRFKMDA
+295 LTTRFQMDA

-324 PLLPDLKDW
+324 PLLPDLKEW
-333 FNDSPTRPGGFTPT
+333 FNGSGTRPDGYQPT
-347 AQNIIGGLQDLINKV
+347 AEQIIGGFQDLIDQV

-377 SDINPLL
+377 TDINPLL
-384 MYARNDS
+384 GYTRANS
-391 LEWKAEMATAANNIR
+391 LTWTADMATAANNIR

-421 GYAPFSDAVG
+421 GYAPFSNAVG

-448 VYTTDYAHPSP
+448 AYTTDYAHPSP

-464 EADLIPLSWFKTAD
+464 EADLIPLSWFKAAD
-478 AVPAANEA
+478 ATPAANEA

-508 NSGSNVKDTVGQQT
+508 NSGSKVKDTAGQQT
-522 PVFLL
+522 AVHLL
-527 ASDSQYTDQ
+527 ATDTRFDDE
-536 IDTSDYLKGK
+536 IDTSDYPNRQTGCKR
-546 VGAENGNAYNELG
+546 GNAYNELG
-559 HVKSVIQRG
+559 DVTSTIQRG
-568 TNAAPYVAQS
+568 TSAAPYVAAKNVDQS
-578 ETERA
+578 IA
-583 AEWRRYGYGTRIFWQ
+583 VWRRYGYGTRIYWQ
-598 DTQTGRYLA
+598 DSHFNRFLS
-607 FYYPSVLNGTISEF
+607 FYYPFKLGTVSEF
-621 DAGLRDDRP
+621 DAGLRDRQPAHSFADGGSD
-630 EYKALE
+630 E
-636 QDKLVK
+636 
-642 LKINILTDRWY
+642 WY
-653 TGGNTS
+653 TEGNTS
-659 ATNWS
+659 SDRWS
-664 TDPWELSMHFAA
+664 SDPWELSMHLGAA
-676 GSNTAGDKY
+676 GSVAGDKY
-685 FAWGEA
+685 LAWGEA

-699 QGGHFRVYNTK
+699 QGGHFRVYNTD
-710 GSVSYNGGENG
+710 GSVGYKGGENG

-778 KNTTSFT
+778 KNTTAF
-785 ADGTTDVQNLLY
+785 TTDGSTNVQSLLY

-811 SDKEDVAYFDNGA
+811 SDKEDVAYFENGA

-831 GTANLTWTFTW
+831 GTANLTWTFSW
-842 EELDGQQYSMTL
+842 EELDGQKYSMTL
-854 TTIVVNE
+854 TTVVINE
-861 GGQFTL
+861 GGQFTI
-867 VHGSNGETETL
+867 VHSSNGATETRN
-878 DVSTDFDLTKK
+878 VSTGFDLTET
-889 VKEGFLYG
+889 VAEDYLYG

-912 ERESALCFT
+912 ERESALSFT
-921 PTAGVTYY
+921 PEAGKTYY
-929 IREVA
+929 IREVS
-934 DAYLQPKSL
+934 DDYLQPKSL
-943 SLSKHKDTTTVD
+943 SLSKHKDATTVD
-955 VIGFYLMSVVDGL
+955 VIGFYLMSVVDDL

-973 GFEATANGHPIEL
+973 GFEATANGQPIKL
-986 RSVGEPDVTL
+986 RSVEEADVKL
-996 GGSAYANLYVRFTN
+996 GGSAYAKLYIRFTN

-1017 ANSETFGNL
+1017 ASSETFGNL

-1035 PKEYWTEAGTEITF
+1035 PKEYWAKAGTQITF

-1126 PETVTVTVVDNGEIR
+1126 PETVTVTVVDNGDVREQT
-1141 ALAFERGNLTGKLE
+1141 FECGDLTGKLE
-1155 YTGADGMRF
+1155 YAGADGMRF

-1248 TARYL
+1248 TARFL
-1253 FSGVGRNAKLAVLKY
+1253 FSSVSRNAKLAVLKY

>member
-20 MALFLAPQASADGSA
+20 MALFLAPQASADGSS

-45 VLNAQEGSQ
+45 VLNAAEDSQ
-54 ANDVIEAIKQLTAF
+54 AAKAISSISSLAA
-68 HSPIRG
+68 SGR
-74 GYGTF
+74 GTF
-79 RIQLK
+79 RIQVP
-84 TQLAGKDFKMTLT
+84 TQLGGKDFRMTLT

-103 TVSIGQVLVGQQG
+103 SLSIDKVTIGLQGSEGLSGQASGTTVS
-116 NEALSSMDSKAAT
+116 
-129 VTAKTSSGST
+129 AKTSDGKSS
-139 NFSIKQGST
+139 FSIATKAT
-148 QDVYF
+148 QDVFF
-153 SFPETLP
+153 SFPNAIP
-160 EGTSLI
+160 EGSSLI
-166 IDIYCTSSRN
+166 INIYCTSAKN

-182 TGGTAW
+182 TGGSAW
-188 FSGGDTVGDS
+188 FQSGDVTNDLN
-198 TLSALGNFA
+198 LSLIGNAA
-207 NFTSPNDG
+207 NLVSINNG

-230 KASADTYATVFI
+230 MASADTYTTVFI

-295 LTTRFKMDA
+295 LTTRFQMDA

-324 PLLPDLKDW
+324 PLLPDLKEW
-333 FNDSPTRPGGFTPT
+333 FNGSNTRPDGYVPT
-347 AQNIIGGLQDLINKV
+347 AEQIIGGYQNLIDQV

-377 SDINPLL
+377 TDINPLL
-384 MYARNDS
+384 GYTRANS
-391 LEWKAEMATAANNIR
+391 LTWTADMATAANNIR

-421 GYAPFSDAVG
+421 GYAPFSNAVG

-448 VYTTDYAHPSP
+448 AYTTDYAHPSP
-459 VGMQL
+459 LGMQL
-464 EADLIPLSWFKTAD
+464 EADLIPLSWFKAAD
-478 AVPAANEA
+478 AELAANEA
-486 SVKGLWVA
+486 SVTGLWVA
-494 TNEAPTNGLWMIAS
+494 TNKAPTNGLWMIAS
-508 NSGSNVKDTVGQQT
+508 NSGSKVKDTAGQQT
-522 PVFLL
+522 EVHLL
-527 ASDSQYTDQ
+527 AADKKYADE
-536 IDTSDYLKGK
+536 IDVNDYHSNVFDRTG
-546 VGAENGNAYNELG
+546 GFYGNAYNELG
-559 HVKSVIQRG
+559 DVASTIQRG
-568 TNAAPYVAQS
+568 TSAAPYVAAKNVDQS
-578 ETERA
+578 IA
-583 AEWRRYGYGTRIFWQ
+583 VWRRYGYGTRIYWKDSYYDRF
-598 DTQTGRYLA
+598 LS
-607 FYYPSVLNGTISEF
+607 FYYPNAIGGTVSEF
-621 DAGLRDDRP
+621 DAGLRDGQPAHSFADSGSSAWYT
-630 EYKALE
+630 EGNTAS
-636 QDKLVK
+636 
-642 LKINILTDRWY
+642 DRW
-653 TGGNTS
+653 S
-659 ATNWS
+659 S
-664 TDPWELSMHFAA
+664 DPWELSMHLGAA
-676 GSNTAGDKY
+676 GSVAGDKY
-685 FAWGEA
+685 LAWGDMLSSA
-691 LKNNSYAT
+691 NSRYAT
-699 QGGHFRVYNTK
+699 PGYHFRVYNTD
-710 GSVSYNGGENG
+710 GSVGYKGGENG

-767 NVETTKANAVV
+767 NVGTTKANAVV

-785 ADGTTDVQNLLY
+785 ADGTTDVQSLLY

-811 SDKEDVAYFDNGA
+811 SDKEDVAYFENGA
-824 VKLGGGF
+824 VKLGGGL

-842 EELDGQQYSMTL
+842 EELDGQSYSMTL

-867 VHGSNGETETL
+867 VYSNGDRETL
-878 DVSTDFDLTKK
+878 DVTTNFDLTKK

-912 ERESALCFT
+912 ERENALCFT
-921 PTAGVTYY
+921 PEANATYY
-929 IREVA
+929 IREVS

-973 GFEATANGHPIEL
+973 GFEATANGHPIKL

-1035 PKEYWTEAGTEITF
+1035 PKEYWTEADTQITF

-1141 ALAFERGNLTGKLE
+1141 ELAFERGNLTGKLE
-1155 YTGADGMRF
+1155 YAGADGMRF

-1227 GFVINGVEIPAA
+1227 GFVINGEAVPAA

-1274 RGASLE
+1274 RGETLE

>member
-20 MALFLAPQASADGSA
+20 MALFLAPQASADGSS

-45 VLNAQEGSQ
+45 VLNAKEDSQ
-54 ANDVIEAIKQLTAF
+54 AAKAISSISSLA
-68 HSPIRG
+68 SNGR
-74 GYGTF
+74 GTF
-79 RIQLK
+79 RIQVP
-84 TQLAGKDFKMTLT
+84 TQLGGKDFRMTLT

-103 TVSIGQVLVGQQG
+103 SLSIDKVTIGLQGSEGLSGQASGTTVS
-116 NEALSSMDSKAAT
+116 
-129 VTAKTSSGST
+129 AKTSDGKSS
-139 NFSIKQGST
+139 FSIATKAT
-148 QDVYF
+148 QDVFF
-153 SFPETLP
+153 SFPNAIP
-160 EGTSLI
+160 EGSSLI
-166 IDIYCTSSRN
+166 INIYCTSAKN

-182 TGGTAW
+182 TGGSAW
-188 FSGGDTVGDS
+188 FQSGDVTNDLN
-198 TLSALGNFA
+198 LSLIGNAA
-207 NFTSPNDG
+207 NLVSINNG

-230 KASADTYATVFI
+230 KASADTYTTVFI

-259 QKNGVHNVSVV
+259 QKNGVRNVSVV

-295 LTTRFKMDA
+295 LTTRFQMDA

-324 PLLPDLKDW
+324 PLLPDLKEW
-333 FNDSPTRPGGFTPT
+333 FDGSNTRPDGYVPT
-347 AQNIIGGLQDLINKV
+347 AEQIIGGFQNLIDQV
-362 NAYNAANGTNIQLYF
+362 NSYNQTNGTNIQLYF

-384 MYARNDS
+384 NYTRNKS
-391 LEWKAEMATAANNIR
+391 LKWTAEMATNANNIR
-406 LTVNQWLAD
+406 LKVNQWLAD
-415 NQSQYA
+415 NRNLYA
-421 GYAPFSDAVG
+421 GYAPFSNAVG

-448 VYTTDYAHPSP
+448 AYTTDYAHPSP

-464 EADLIPLSWFKTAD
+464 EADLIPLSWFKAAD
-478 AVPAANEA
+478 ATPAANEA

-494 TNEAPTNGLWMIAS
+494 TNKAPTNGLWMIAS
-508 NSGSNVKDTVGQQT
+508 NSGSKVKDTAGQQT
-522 PVFLL
+522 AVHLL
-527 ASDSQYTDQ
+527 ATDTSFNDE
-536 IDTSDYLKGK
+536 IDTSDYPGSRT
-546 VGAENGNAYNELG
+546 GGYYGNAYNELG
-559 HVKSVIQRG
+559 DVASTIQRG
-568 TNAAPYVAQS
+568 TAAAPYVAAKNVDQS
-578 ETERA
+578 IA
-583 AEWRRYGYGTRIFWQ
+583 VWRRYGYGTRIYWQ
-598 DTQTGRYLA
+598 DSYYSRFLS
-607 FYYPSVLNGTISEF
+607 FYYPLPPLRGTVSEF
-621 DAGLRDDRP
+621 DAGLRDGLPSHSFADSGSR
-630 EYKALE
+630 A
-636 QDKLVK
+636 
-642 LKINILTDRWY
+642 WY
-653 TGGNTS
+653 TEGNTS
-659 ATNWS
+659 SDRWS
-664 TDPWELSMHFAA
+664 SDPWELSMHLGAA
-676 GSNTAGDKY
+676 GSVAGDKY
-685 FAWGEA
+685 LAWGDMLSSA
-691 LKNNSYAT
+691 NSRYAT
-699 QGGHFRVYNTK
+699 PGYHFRVYNTD
-710 GSVSYNGGENG
+710 GSVGYKGGENG

-778 KNTTSFT
+778 KNTTAF
-785 ADGTTDVQNLLY
+785 TTDGSTNVQSLLY

-811 SDKEDVAYFDNGA
+811 SDKEDVAYFDNGV
-824 VKLGGGF
+824 VKLGGGL
-831 GTANLTWTFTW
+831 GTANLTWTFSW
-842 EELDGQQYSMTL
+842 EELDGQSYSMTL

-867 VHGSNGETETL
+867 VYSNGERETL
-878 DVSTDFDLTKK
+878 DVTTNFDLTKK

-943 SLSKHKDTTTVD
+943 SLSKHKDATTVD

-973 GFEATANGHPIEL
+973 GFDATANGQPIEL
-986 RSVGEPDVTL
+986 RSVEEADVTL

-1010 GTEWNLT
+1010 GTEWHLT

-1035 PKEYWTEAGTEITF
+1035 PKKYWTEAGTQITF

-1108 LTLLDTCSIIAEP
+1108 LTLLDTCMIIAEP
-1121 DTPVE
+1121 DTPVD
-1126 PETVTVTVVDNGEIR
+1126 PETVTVTVVDNGDVREQT
-1141 ALAFERGNLTGKLE
+1141 FECGDLTGKLE
-1155 YTGADGMRF
+1155 YAGADGMRF

-1206 WLSSRE
+1206 WLSSLE

-1248 TARYL
+1248 TARFL
-1253 FSGVGRNAKLAVLKY
+1253 FSSVSRNAKLAVLKY

-1293 YGTTRTLTCGMFGW
+1293 YGTTRTLTCGLFGW

>member
-20 MALFLAPQASADGSA
+20 MALFLAPQASAHGSS

-45 VLNAQEGSQ
+45 VLNAKEGSQ
-54 ANDVIEAIKQLTAF
+54 AAKAISSISSLAA
-68 HSPIRG
+68 SGR
-74 GYGTF
+74 GTF
-79 RIQLK
+79 RIQVP
-84 TQLAGKDFKMTLT
+84 TQLGGKDFRMTLT

-103 TVSIGQVLVGQQG
+103 SLSIDKVTIGLQGSEGLSGQASGTTVS
-116 NEALSSMDSKAAT
+116 
-129 VTAKTSSGST
+129 AKTSDGKSS
-139 NFSIKQGST
+139 FSIATKAT
-148 QDVYF
+148 QDVFF
-153 SFPETLP
+153 SFPNAIP
-160 EGTSLI
+160 EGSSLI
-166 IDIYCTSSRN
+166 INIYCTSSKN

-182 TGGTAW
+182 TGGSAW
-188 FSGGDTVGDS
+188 FQSGDVTNDLN
-198 TLSALGNFA
+198 LSLIGNAA
-207 NFTSPNDG
+207 NLVSINNG

-259 QKNGVHNVSVV
+259 QKNGVHNASVV

-324 PLLPDLKDW
+324 PLLPDLKEW
-333 FNDSPTRPGGFTPT
+333 FDGSGTRPDGYQPT
-347 AQNIIGGLQDLINKV
+347 AEQIIGGFQNLIDQV
-362 NAYNAANGTNIQLYF
+362 NSYNQTNGTNIQLYF

-384 MYARNDS
+384 NYTRNKS
-391 LEWKAEMATAANNIR
+391 LKWTAEMATNANNIR
-406 LTVNQWLAD
+406 LKVNQWLAD
-415 NQSQYA
+415 NRNLYA

-448 VYTTDYAHPSP
+448 AYTTDYAHPSP

-464 EADLIPLSWFKTAD
+464 EADLIPLSWFKAAD
-478 AVPAANEA
+478 ATPAANEA

-508 NSGSNVKDTVGQQT
+508 NSGSKVKDTAGQQT
-522 PVFLL
+522 AVHLL
-527 ASDSQYTDQ
+527 ATDTSFNDE
-536 IDTSDYLKGK
+536 IDTSDYPGSRT
-546 VGAENGNAYNELG
+546 GGYYGNAYNELG
-559 HVKSVIQRG
+559 DVASTIQRG
-568 TNAAPYVAQS
+568 TAAAPYVAAKNVDQS
-578 ETERA
+578 IA
-583 AEWRRYGYGTRIFWQ
+583 VWRRYGYGTRIYWQ
-598 DTQTGRYLA
+598 DSYYSRFLS
-607 FYYPSVLNGTISEF
+607 FYYPLPPLRGTVSEF
-621 DAGLRDDRP
+621 DAGLRDGLPSHSFADSGSR
-630 EYKALE
+630 A
-636 QDKLVK
+636 
-642 LKINILTDRWY
+642 WY
-653 TGGNTS
+653 TEGNTS
-659 ATNWS
+659 SDRWS
-664 TDPWELSMHFAA
+664 SDPWELSMHLGAA
-676 GSNTAGDKY
+676 GSVAGDKY
-685 FAWGEA
+685 LAWGDMLSSA
-691 LKNNSYAT
+691 NSRYAT
-699 QGGHFRVYNTK
+699 PGYHFRVYNTD
-710 GSVSYNGGENG
+710 GSVGYKGGENG

-778 KNTTSFT
+778 KNTTAF
-785 ADGTTDVQNLLY
+785 TTDGSTNVQSLLY

-811 SDKEDVAYFDNGA
+811 SDKEDVAYFDNGV

-842 EELDGQQYSMTL
+842 EELDGQSYSMTL

-878 DVSTDFDLTKK
+878 DVSTDFDLTET
-889 VKEGFLYG
+889 VAEGYLYG

-905 TQPVSYN
+905 TTPVTYSGLEN
-912 ERESALCFT
+912 ALCFT
-921 PTAGVTYY
+921 PEAGKAYY
-929 IREVA
+929 IREVPNT
-934 DAYLQPKSL
+934 YLQPKSL
-943 SLSKHKDTTTVD
+943 SLSKHTDKTNID
-955 VIGFYLMSVVDGL
+955 VVGFYLMSVVDGL

-973 GFEATANGHPIEL
+973 GFEATANGRQPIEL

-1010 GTEWNLT
+1010 GTEWHLT

-1035 PKEYWTEAGTEITF
+1035 PKEYWTEAGTQITF

-1121 DTPVE
+1121 DTPVD
-1126 PETVTVTVVDNGEIR
+1126 PETITVTLVDNGDVREQT
-1141 ALAFERGNLTGKLE
+1141 FERGDLTGKLE
-1155 YTGADGMRF
+1155 YAGADGMRF

-1248 TARYL
+1248 TARFL
-1253 FSGVGRNAKLAVLKY
+1253 FSSVSRNAKLAVLKY

-1274 RGASLE
+1274 RGETLE

-1293 YGTTRTLTCGMFGW
+1293 YGTTRTLTCGLFGW

>member
-20 MALFLAPQASADGSA
+20 MALFLAPQASADGSS

-45 VLNAQEGSQ
+45 VLNAAEDSQ
-54 ANDVIEAIKQLTAF
+54 AAKAISSISSLAA
-68 HSPIRG
+68 SGR
-74 GYGTF
+74 GTF
-79 RIQLK
+79 RIQVP
-84 TQLAGKDFKMTLT
+84 TQLGGKDFRMTLT

-103 TVSIGQVLVGQQG
+103 SLSVGKVTAGLQGSEGLSGQASGTTVS
-116 NEALSSMDSKAAT
+116 
-129 VTAKTSSGST
+129 AKTSDGKSS
-139 NFSIKQGST
+139 FSIATKAT
-148 QDVYF
+148 QDVFF
-153 SFPETLP
+153 SFPNAIP
-160 EGTSLI
+160 EGSSLI
-166 IDIYCTSSRN
+166 INIYCTSSKN

-182 TGGTAW
+182 TGGSAW
-188 FSGGDTVGDS
+188 FQSGDVTNDLN
-198 TLSALGNFA
+198 LSLIGNAA
-207 NFTSPNDG
+207 NLVSINNG

-259 QKNGVHNVSVV
+259 QKNGVRNVSVV

-282 GAGKLQGPLEGAA
+282 GAGEKQGPLEGAA
-295 LTTRFKMDA
+295 LKTRFKMDA

-324 PLLPDLKDW
+324 PLLPDLKKW
-333 FNDSPTRPGGFTPT
+333 FNGSNTRPDGFTPT
-347 AQNIIGGLQDLINKV
+347 AEQIIGGFQNLIDQV
-362 NAYNAANGTNIQLYF
+362 NSYNQRNGTNIQLYF

-391 LEWKAEMATAANNIR
+391 LIWTAEMATAANNIR
-406 LTVNQWLAD
+406 LTVNQWLAG
-415 NQSQYA
+415 NQNLYA
-421 GYAPFSDAVG
+421 GYAPFSNAVG

-448 VYTTDYAHPSP
+448 AYTTDYAHPSP

-464 EADLIPLSWFKTAD
+464 EADLIPLSWFKAAD
-478 AVPAANEA
+478 ATPAANEA

-508 NSGSNVKDTVGQQT
+508 NSGSKVKDTAGQQT
-522 PVFLL
+522 AVHLL
-527 ASDSQYTDQ
+527 ATDTRFDDE
-536 IDTSDYLKGK
+536 IDTSDYPNRQTGCKR
-546 VGAENGNAYNELG
+546 GNAYNELG
-559 HVKSVIQRG
+559 DVTSTIQRG
-568 TNAAPYVAQS
+568 TSAAPYVAAKNVDQS
-578 ETERA
+578 IA
-583 AEWRRYGYGTRIFWQ
+583 VWRRYGYGTRIYWQ
-598 DTQTGRYLA
+598 DSHFNRFLS
-607 FYYPSVLNGTISEF
+607 FYYPFKLGTVSEF
-621 DAGLRDDRP
+621 DAGLRDRQPAHSFADGGSD
-630 EYKALE
+630 E
-636 QDKLVK
+636 
-642 LKINILTDRWY
+642 WY
-653 TGGNTS
+653 TEGNTS
-659 ATNWS
+659 SDRWS
-664 TDPWELSMHFAA
+664 SDPWELSMHLGAA
-676 GSNTAGDKY
+676 GSVAGDKY
-685 FAWGEA
+685 LAWGEA

-699 QGGHFRVYNTK
+699 QGGHFRVYNTD
-710 GSVSYNGGENG
+710 GSVGYKGGENG

-785 ADGTTDVQNLLY
+785 ADGTTDVQRLLY

-811 SDKEDVAYFDNGA
+811 SDKEDVAYFENGV

-842 EELDGQQYSMTL
+842 EELDGQSYSMTL
-854 TTIVVNE
+854 TTVVINE
-861 GGQFTL
+861 GGQFAL

-921 PTAGVTYY
+921 PEAGKAYY
-929 IREVA
+929 IREVS

-943 SLSKHKDTTTVD
+943 SLSKHKDATTVD

-973 GFEATANGHPIEL
+973 GFEATANGQPIVL
-986 RSVGEPDVTL
+986 RSVEETDVKL

-1010 GTEWNLT
+1010 DTEWHLT
-1017 ANSETFGNL
+1017 ANSETFGYL

-1035 PKEYWTEAGTEITF
+1035 PKEYWTEADTQITF

-1248 TARYL
+1248 TARFL
-1253 FSGVGRNAKLAVLKY
+1253 FSGVSRNAKLAVLKY

>member
-20 MALFLAPQASADGSA
+20 MALFLAPQASADGSS

-45 VLNAQEGSQ
+45 VLNAAEDSQ
-54 ANDVIEAIKQLTAF
+54 AAKAISSISSLA
-68 HSPIRG
+68 SNGR
-74 GYGTF
+74 GTF
-79 RIQLK
+79 RIQVP
-84 TQLAGKDFKMTLT
+84 TQLGGKDFRMTLT

-103 TVSIGQVLVGQQG
+103 SLSIDKVTIGLQGSEGLSGQASGTTVS
-116 NEALSSMDSKAAT
+116 
-129 VTAKTSSGST
+129 AKTSDGKSS
-139 NFSIKQGST
+139 FSIATKAT
-148 QDVYF
+148 QDVFF
-153 SFPETLP
+153 SFPNAIP
-160 EGTSLI
+160 EGSSLI
-166 IDIYCTSSRN
+166 INIYCTSAKN

-182 TGGTAW
+182 TGGSAW
-188 FSGGDTVGDS
+188 FQSGDVTNDLN
-198 TLSALGNFA
+198 LSLIGNAA
-207 NFTSPNDG
+207 NLVSINNG

-230 KASADTYATVFI
+230 KASADTYTTVFI

-259 QKNGVHNVSVV
+259 QKNGVRNVSVV

-295 LTTRFKMDA
+295 LTTRFQMDA

-324 PLLPDLKDW
+324 PLLPDLKEW
-333 FNDSPTRPGGFTPT
+333 FDGSNTRPNGFTPT
-347 AQNIIGGLQDLINKV
+347 AEQIIGGLQDLINKV

-377 SDINPLL
+377 TDINPLL
-384 MYARNDS
+384 NYTRNDS
-391 LEWKAEMATAANNIR
+391 LIWTAEMATAANNIR

-421 GYAPFSDAVG
+421 GYAPFSNAVG

-448 VYTTDYAHPSP
+448 AYTTDYAHPSP

-464 EADLIPLSWFKTAD
+464 EADLIPLSWFKAAD
-478 AVPAANEA
+478 ATPAANEA

-494 TNEAPTNGLWMIAS
+494 TNKAPTNGLWMIAS
-508 NSGSNVKDTVGQQT
+508 NSGSKVKDTAGQQT
-522 PVFLL
+522 AVHLL
-527 ASDSQYTDQ
+527 ATDTSFNDE
-536 IDTSDYLKGK
+536 IDTSDYPGSRT
-546 VGAENGNAYNELG
+546 GGYYGNAYNELG
-559 HVKSVIQRG
+559 DVASTIQRG
-568 TNAAPYVAQS
+568 TAAAPYVAAKNVDQS
-578 ETERA
+578 IA
-583 AEWRRYGYGTRIFWQ
+583 VWRRYGYGTRIYWQ
-598 DTQTGRYLA
+598 DSYYSRFLS
-607 FYYPSVLNGTISEF
+607 FYYPLPPLRGTVSEF
-621 DAGLRDDRP
+621 DAGLRDGLPSHSFADSGSR
-630 EYKALE
+630 A
-636 QDKLVK
+636 
-642 LKINILTDRWY
+642 WY
-653 TGGNTS
+653 TEGNTS
-659 ATNWS
+659 SDRWS
-664 TDPWELSMHFAA
+664 SDPWELSMHLGAA
-676 GSNTAGDKY
+676 GSVAGDKY
-685 FAWGEA
+685 LAWGDKLSSA
-691 LKNNSYAT
+691 NSKYAT
-699 QGGHFRVYNTK
+699 PGYHFRVYNTD
-710 GSVSYNGGENG
+710 GSVGYKGGENG

-758 DFILTDDLL
+758 DFILMDDLL
-767 NVETTKANAVV
+767 NVETTTSNAVV

-785 ADGTTDVQNLLY
+785 ADGTTDVQRLLY

-811 SDKEDVAYFDNGA
+811 SDKEDVAYFENGA

-831 GTANLTWTFTW
+831 GTANLTWTFSW
-842 EELDGQQYSMTL
+842 KELDGQSYSMTL
-854 TTIVVNE
+854 TTVVINE

-878 DVSTDFDLTKK
+878 DVSTDFDLTET
-889 VKEGFLYG
+889 VAEGFLYG

-905 TQPVSYN
+905 TTPVTYSGLEN
-912 ERESALCFT
+912 ALCFT
-921 PTAGVTYY
+921 PEAGKAYY
-929 IREVA
+929 IREVPNT
-934 DAYLQPKSL
+934 YLQPKSL

-986 RSVGEPDVTL
+986 RSVEEADVTL

-1035 PKEYWTEAGTEITF
+1035 PKEYWMEAGTEITF

-1141 ALAFERGNLTGKLE
+1141 ELAFERGNLTGKLE

-1248 TARYL
+1248 TARFL
-1253 FSGVGRNAKLAVLKY
+1253 FSSVSRNAKLAVLKY

>member
-20 MALFLAPQASADGSA
+20 MALFLAPQASADGSS

-45 VLNAQEGSQ
+45 VLNAAEDSQ
-54 ANDVIEAIKQLTAF
+54 AAKAISSISSLAA
-68 HSPIRG
+68 SGR
-74 GYGTF
+74 GTF
-79 RIQLK
+79 RIQVP
-84 TQLAGKDFKMTLT
+84 TQLGGKDFRMTLT

-103 TVSIGQVLVGQQG
+103 SLSIDKVTIGLQGSEGLSGQASGTTVS
-116 NEALSSMDSKAAT
+116 
-129 VTAKTSSGST
+129 AKTSDGKSS
-139 NFSIKQGST
+139 FSIATKAT
-148 QDVYF
+148 QDVFF
-153 SFPETLP
+153 SFPNAIP
-160 EGTSLI
+160 EGSSLI
-166 IDIYCTSSRN
+166 INIYCTSSKN

-182 TGGTAW
+182 TGGSAW
-188 FSGGDTVGDS
+188 FQSGDVTNDLN
-198 TLSALGNFA
+198 LSLIGNAA
-207 NFTSPNDG
+207 NLVSINNG

-259 QKNGVHNVSVV
+259 QKNGVHNASVV

-324 PLLPDLKDW
+324 PLLPDLKEW
-333 FNDSPTRPGGFTPT
+333 FDGSNTRPDGYVPT
-347 AQNIIGGLQDLINKV
+347 AEQIIGGYQNLIDQV

-377 SDINPLL
+377 TDINPLL
-384 MYARNDS
+384 NYTRNDS
-391 LEWKAEMATAANNIR
+391 LIWTAEMATAANNIR
-406 LTVNQWLAD
+406 LAVNQWLED

-421 GYAPFSDAVG
+421 GYAPFSNAVG

-448 VYTTDYAHPSP
+448 AYTTDYAHPSP

-464 EADLIPLSWFKTAD
+464 EADLIPLSWFKAAD
-478 AVPAANEA
+478 ATPAANEA

-494 TNEAPTNGLWMIAS
+494 TNKAPTNGLWMIAS
-508 NSGSNVKDTVGQQT
+508 NSGSKVKNTAGQQT
-522 PVFLL
+522 AVHLL
-527 ASDSQYTDQ
+527 ATDTSFNDE
-536 IDTSDYLKGK
+536 IDTSDYPGSRT
-546 VGAENGNAYNELG
+546 GGYYGNAYNELG
-559 HVKSVIQRG
+559 DVASTIQRG
-568 TNAAPYVAQS
+568 TSAAPYVAAKNVDQS
-578 ETERA
+578 IA
-583 AEWRRYGYGTRIFWQ
+583 VWRRYGYGTRIYWQ
-598 DTQTGRYLA
+598 DSYYSRFLS
-607 FYYPSVLNGTISEF
+607 FYYPLPPLRGTVSEF
-621 DAGLRDDRP
+621 DAGLRDGLPSHSFADSGSR
-630 EYKALE
+630 A
-636 QDKLVK
+636 
-642 LKINILTDRWY
+642 WY
-653 TGGNTS
+653 TEGNTS
-659 ATNWS
+659 SDRWS
-664 TDPWELSMHFAA
+664 SDPWELSMHLGAA
-676 GSNTAGDKY
+676 GSVAGDKY
-685 FAWGEA
+685 LAWGDMLSSA
-691 LKNNSYAT
+691 NSRYAT
-699 QGGHFRVYNTK
+699 PGYHFRVYNTD
-710 GSVSYNGGENG
+710 GSVGYKGGENG

-778 KNTTSFT
+778 KNTTAF
-785 ADGTTDVQNLLY
+785 TTDGSTNVQSLLY

-811 SDKEDVAYFDNGA
+811 SDKEDVAYFENGA

-905 TQPVSYN
+905 TTPVTYSGLEN
-912 ERESALCFT
+912 ALCFT
-921 PTAGVTYY
+921 PEAGKAYY
-929 IREVA
+929 IREVPNT
-934 DAYLQPKSL
+934 YLQPKSL
-943 SLSKHKDTTTVD
+943 SLNKHKDATTVD

-973 GFEATANGHPIEL
+973 GFDATANGQPIEL
-986 RSVGEPDVTL
+986 SSVDEADVTL
-996 GGSAYANLYVRFTN
+996 GGSAYAKLYIRFTN

-1035 PKEYWTEAGTEITF
+1035 PKEYWMEAGTEITF

-1141 ALAFERGNLTGKLE
+1141 ELAFERGNLTGKLE

-1248 TARYL
+1248 TARFL
-1253 FSGVGRNAKLAVLKY
+1253 FSSVSRNAKLAVLKY

>member
-20 MALFLAPQASADGSA
+20 MALFLAPQASADGSS

-45 VLNAQEGSQ
+45 VLNAAEDSQ
-54 ANDVIEAIKQLTAF
+54 AAKAISSISSLAA
-68 HSPIRG
+68 SGR
-74 GYGTF
+74 GTF
-79 RIQLK
+79 RIQVP
-84 TQLAGKDFKMTLT
+84 TQLGGKDFRMTLT

-103 TVSIGQVLVGQQG
+103 SLSIDKVTIGLQGSEGLSGQASGTTVS
-116 NEALSSMDSKAAT
+116 
-129 VTAKTSSGST
+129 AKTSDGKSS
-139 NFSIKQGST
+139 FSIATKAT
-148 QDVYF
+148 QDVFF
-153 SFPETLP
+153 SFPNAIP
-160 EGTSLI
+160 EGSSLI
-166 IDIYCTSSRN
+166 INIYCTSAKN

-182 TGGTAW
+182 TGGSAW
-188 FSGGDTVGDS
+188 FQSGDVTNDLN
-198 TLSALGNFA
+198 LSLIGNAA
-207 NFTSPNDG
+207 NLVSINNG

-230 KASADTYATVFI
+230 KASADTYTTVFI

-259 QKNGVHNVSVV
+259 QRNGVHNVSVV

-282 GAGKLQGPLEGAA
+282 GAGSKQGPLEGAA
-295 LTTRFKMDA
+295 LTTRFQMDA

-324 PLLPDLKDW
+324 PLLPDLKEW
-333 FNDSPTRPGGFTPT
+333 FNSSGTRPNGFTPT
-347 AQNIIGGLQDLINKV
+347 AQDIIGGLQDLINKV

-377 SDINPLL
+377 TDINPFLK
-384 MYARNDS
+384 YTRNES
-391 LEWKAEMATAANNIR
+391 LTWTADMATAANNIR
-406 LTVNQWLAD
+406 LKVNQWLAD
-415 NQSQYA
+415 NRNLYA

-448 VYTTDYAHPSP
+448 AYTTDYAHPSP

-464 EADLIPLSWFKTAD
+464 EADLIPLSWFKAAD
-478 AVPAANEA
+478 AAPTANEA
-486 SVKGLWVA
+486 SVTGLWVA

-508 NSGSNVKDTVGQQT
+508 NSGSKVKDTAGQQMA
-522 PVFLL
+522 VHLL
-527 ASDSQYTDQ
+527 ATDTSFNDE
-536 IDTSDYLKGK
+536 IDTSDYPKSKTG
-546 VGAENGNAYNELG
+546 GYYGNAYNELG
-559 HVKSVIQRG
+559 DVASTIQRG
-568 TNAAPYVAQS
+568 TAAAPYVAAKNVDQS
-578 ETERA
+578 IA
-583 AEWRRYGYGTRIFWQ
+583 VWRRYGYGTRIYWQ
-598 DTQTGRYLA
+598 DSYYSRFLS
-607 FYYPSVLNGTISEF
+607 FYYPLPPLRGTVSEF
-621 DAGLRDDRP
+621 DAGLRDGLPSHSFADSGSR
-630 EYKALE
+630 A
-636 QDKLVK
+636 
-642 LKINILTDRWY
+642 WY
-653 TGGNTS
+653 TEGNTS
-659 ATNWS
+659 SDRWS
-664 TDPWELSMHFAA
+664 SDPWELSMHLGAA
-676 GSNTAGDKY
+676 GSVAGDKY
-685 FAWGEA
+685 LAWGDMLSSA
-691 LKNNSYAT
+691 NSRYAT
-699 QGGHFRVYNTK
+699 PGYHFRVYNTD
-710 GSVSYNGGENG
+710 GSVGYKGGENG

-731 DSVHTTLTAAET
+731 DTVHTTLTAAET

-767 NVETTKANAVV
+767 NVGTTKANAVV
-778 KNTTSFT
+778 KNTTAF
-785 ADGTTDVQNLLY
+785 TTDGSTNVQSLLY

-811 SDKEDVAYFDNGA
+811 SDKEDVAYFENGA

-854 TTIVVNE
+854 TTVVINE
-861 GGQFTL
+861 GGQFAL

-905 TQPVSYN
+905 TTPVTYSGLEN
-912 ERESALCFT
+912 ALCFT
-921 PTAGVTYY
+921 PEAGKAYY
-929 IREVA
+929 IREVPNT
-934 DAYLQPKSL
+934 YLQPKSL
-943 SLSKHKDTTTVD
+943 SLSKHKDATTVD

-986 RSVGEPDVTL
+986 RSVEEADVTL
-996 GGSAYANLYVRFTN
+996 GGSAYAKLYVRFTN
-1010 GTEWNLT
+1010 GTEWHLT

-1126 PETVTVTVVDNGEIR
+1126 PETVTVTVVDNGDVREQT
-1141 ALAFERGNLTGKLE
+1141 FECGDLTGKLE
-1155 YTGADGMRF
+1155 YAGADGMRF

-1227 GFVINGVEIPAA
+1227 GFVINGVETPAA

-1248 TARYL
+1248 TARFL
-1253 FSGVGRNAKLAVLKY
+1253 FSSVSRNAKLAVLKY

>member
-20 MALFLAPQASADGSA
+20 MALFLAPQASADGSS

-45 VLNAQEGSQ
+45 VLNAAEDSQ
-54 ANDVIEAIKQLTAF
+54 AAKAISSISSLAA
-68 HSPIRG
+68 SGR
-74 GYGTF
+74 GTF
-79 RIQLK
+79 RIQVP
-84 TQLAGKDFKMTLT
+84 TQLGGKDFRMTLT

-103 TVSIGQVLVGQQG
+103 SLSIDKVTIGLQGSEGLSGQASGTTVS
-116 NEALSSMDSKAAT
+116 
-129 VTAKTSSGST
+129 AKTSDGKSS
-139 NFSIKQGST
+139 FSIATKAT
-148 QDVYF
+148 QDVFF
-153 SFPETLP
+153 SFPNAIP
-160 EGTSLI
+160 EGSSLI
-166 IDIYCTSSRN
+166 INIYCTSAKN

-182 TGGTAW
+182 TGGSAW
-188 FSGGDTVGDS
+188 FQSGDVTNDLN
-198 TLSALGNFA
+198 LSLIGNAA
-207 NFTSPNDG
+207 NLVSINNG

-230 KASADTYATVFI
+230 MASADTYTTVFI

-295 LTTRFKMDA
+295 LTTRFQMDA

-324 PLLPDLKDW
+324 PLLPDLKEW
-333 FNDSPTRPGGFTPT
+333 FNSSGTRPNGFTPT
-347 AQNIIGGLQDLINKV
+347 AQDIIGGLQDLINKV

-377 SDINPLL
+377 TDINPFLK
-384 MYARNDS
+384 YTRNES
-391 LEWKAEMATAANNIR
+391 LTWTADMATAANNIR

-421 GYAPFSDAVG
+421 GYVPFSGAVG
-431 TDVVIDGVT
+431 ADTVIDGVT
-440 FQKGKIAE
+440 FPMGQIAE
-448 VYTTDYAHPSP
+448 AYATDFVHPSP
-459 VGMQL
+459 KGMQL
-464 EADLIPLSWFKTAD
+464 EADLIPISWFKAAD
-478 AVPAANEA
+478 AAPAANEA
-486 SVKGLWVA
+486 RVTGLWVA
-494 TNEAPTNGLWMIAS
+494 TNKAPTNGLWMIAS
-508 NSGSNVKDTVGQQT
+508 NSGSKVKDTAGQQT
-522 PVFLL
+522 EVHLL
-527 ASDSQYTDQ
+527 AADKKYADE
-536 IDTSDYLKGK
+536 IDVNDYHSSIFDRTG
-546 VGAENGNAYNELG
+546 GFYGNAYNELG
-559 HVKSVIQRG
+559 DVASTIQRG
-568 TNAAPYVAQS
+568 TSAAPYVAAKNVDQNI
-578 ETERA
+578 A
-583 AEWRRYGYGTRIFWQ
+583 VWRRYGYGTRIYWKDSYYDRF
-598 DTQTGRYLA
+598 LS
-607 FYYPSVLNGTISEF
+607 FYYPNVIGGTVSEF
-621 DAGLRDDRP
+621 DAGLRDGQPAHSFADSGSS
-630 EYKALE
+630 A
-636 QDKLVK
+636 
-642 LKINILTDRWY
+642 WY
-653 TGGNTS
+653 TEGNTS
-659 ATNWS
+659 SDRWS
-664 TDPWELSMHFAA
+664 SDPWELSMHLGAA
-676 GSNTAGDKY
+676 GSVAGDKY
-685 FAWGEA
+685 LAWGDMLSSA
-691 LKNNSYAT
+691 NSKYAT
-699 QGGHFRVYNTK
+699 PGYHFRVYNTD
-710 GSVSYNGGENG
+710 GSVGYKGGENG

-758 DFILTDDLL
+758 ELLLTDDLL

-778 KNTTSFT
+778 KNTTAF
-785 ADGTTDVQNLLY
+785 TTDGSTNVQSLLY

-811 SDKEDVAYFDNGA
+811 SDKEDVAYFENGA

-831 GTANLTWTFTW
+831 GTANLTWTFSW

-854 TTIVVNE
+854 TTVVINE

-878 DVSTDFDLTKK
+878 DVSTDFDLTET
-889 VKEGFLYG
+889 VAEGYLYG

-905 TQPVSYN
+905 TTPVTYSGLEN
-912 ERESALCFT
+912 ALCFT
-921 PTAGVTYY
+921 PEAGKAYY
-929 IREVA
+929 IREVPNT
-934 DAYLQPKSL
+934 YLQPKSL
-943 SLSKHKDTTTVD
+943 SLSKHKDATTVD

-973 GFEATANGHPIEL
+973 GFEATANGQPIEL
-986 RSVGEPDVTL
+986 RSVEEADVTL

-1035 PKEYWTEAGTEITF
+1035 PKEYWTKAGTEITF

-1126 PETVTVTVVDNGEIR
+1126 PETVTVTVVDNGDVREQT
-1141 ALAFERGNLTGKLE
+1141 FERGDLTGKLE

-1248 TARYL
+1248 TARFL
-1253 FSGVGRNAKLAVLKY
+1253 FSSVSRNAKLAVLKY

>member
-20 MALFLAPQASADGSA
+20 MALSLAPQASADGST

-45 VLNAQEGSQ
+45 VLNAAEDSQ
-54 ANDVIEAIKQLTAF
+54 AAKAISSISSLAA
-68 HSPIRG
+68 SGR
-74 GYGTF
+74 GTF
-79 RIQLK
+79 RIQVP
-84 TQLAGKDFKMTLT
+84 TQLGGKDFRMTLT

-103 TVSIGQVLVGQQG
+103 SLSIDKVTIGLQGSEGLSGQASGTTVS
-116 NEALSSMDSKAAT
+116 
-129 VTAKTSSGST
+129 AKTSDGKSS
-139 NFSIKQGST
+139 FSIATKAT
-148 QDVYF
+148 QDVFF
-153 SFPETLP
+153 SFPNAIP
-160 EGTSLI
+160 EGSSLI
-166 IDIYCTSSRN
+166 INIYCTSAKN

-182 TGGTAW
+182 TGGSAW
-188 FSGGDTVGDS
+188 FQSGDVTNDLN
-198 TLSALGNFA
+198 LSLIGNAA
-207 NFTSPNDG
+207 NLVSINNG

-309 VQKIFVKIGANDILH
+309 VQKVFVKIGANDILH
-324 PLLPDLKDW
+324 PLLPDLKEW
-333 FNDSPTRPGGFTPT
+333 FNGSSTRPKGFTPT
-347 AQNIIGGLQDLINKV
+347 AQNIIGGLQDLIDQV
-362 NAYNAANGTNIQLYF
+362 NTYNAANGTNIQLYF
-377 SDINPLL
+377 TDINPLL
-384 MYARNDS
+384 NYTRNDS
-391 LEWKAEMATAANNIR
+391 LIWTAEMATAANNIR

-421 GYAPFSDAVG
+421 GYVPFSDAVG

-448 VYTTDYAHPSP
+448 AYTTDYAHPSP

-464 EADLIPLSWFKTAD
+464 EADLIPLSWFKAAD
-478 AVPAANEA
+478 ATPAANEA

-494 TNEAPTNGLWMIAS
+494 TNKAPTNGLWMIAS
-508 NSGSNVKDTVGQQT
+508 NSGSKVKDTAGQQT
-522 PVFLL
+522 AVHLL
-527 ASDSQYTDQ
+527 ATDTSFNDE
-536 IDTSDYLKGK
+536 IDTSDYPGSRT
-546 VGAENGNAYNELG
+546 GGYYGNAYNELG
-559 HVKSVIQRG
+559 DVASTIQRG
-568 TNAAPYVAQS
+568 TAAAPYVAAKNVDQS
-578 ETERA
+578 IA
-583 AEWRRYGYGTRIFWQ
+583 VWRRYGYGTRIYWQ
-598 DTQTGRYLA
+598 DSYYSRFLS
-607 FYYPSVLNGTISEF
+607 FYYPLPPLRGTVSEF
-621 DAGLRDDRP
+621 DAGLRDGLPSHSFADSGSR
-630 EYKALE
+630 A
-636 QDKLVK
+636 
-642 LKINILTDRWY
+642 WY
-653 TGGNTS
+653 TEGNTS
-659 ATNWS
+659 SDRWS
-664 TDPWELSMHFAA
+664 SDPWELSMHLGAA
-676 GSNTAGDKY
+676 GSVAGDKY
-685 FAWGEA
+685 LAWGDKLSSA
-691 LKNNSYAT
+691 NSKYAT
-699 QGGHFRVYNTK
+699 PGYHFRVYNTD
-710 GSVSYNGGENG
+710 GSVGYKGGENG

-767 NVETTKANAVV
+767 NVETTTSNAVV

-785 ADGTTDVQNLLY
+785 ADGTTDVQRLLY

-811 SDKEDVAYFDNGA
+811 SDKEDVAYFENGA

-831 GTANLTWTFTW
+831 GTANLTWTFSW
-842 EELDGQQYSMTL
+842 EELDGQSYSMTL
-854 TTIVVNE
+854 TTVVINE

-878 DVSTDFDLTKK
+878 DVSTDFDLTET
-889 VKEGFLYG
+889 VAEGYLYG

-905 TQPVSYN
+905 TTPVTYSGLEN
-912 ERESALCFT
+912 ALCFT
-921 PTAGVTYY
+921 PEAGKAYY
-929 IREVA
+929 IREVPNT
-934 DAYLQPKSL
+934 YLQPKSL

-1010 GTEWNLT
+1010 GTEWHLT

-1126 PETVTVTVVDNGEIR
+1126 PETVTVTVVDNGDVREQT
-1141 ALAFERGNLTGKLE
+1141 FECGDLTGKLE
-1155 YTGADGMRF
+1155 YAGADGMRF

-1227 GFVINGVEIPAA
+1227 GFVINGEAVPAA

-1274 RGASLE
+1274 RGETLE

-1293 YGTTRTLTCGMFGW
+1293 YGTTRALTCGLFGW

>member
-20 MALFLAPQASADGSA
+20 MALFLAPQASADGSS

-45 VLNAQEGSQ
+45 VLNAAEDSQ
-54 ANDVIEAIKQLTAF
+54 AAKAISSISSLA
-68 HSPIRG
+68 SNGR
-74 GYGTF
+74 GTF
-79 RIQLK
+79 RIQVP
-84 TQLAGKDFKMTLT
+84 TQLGGKDFRMTLT

-103 TVSIGQVLVGQQG
+103 SLSIDKVTIGLQGSEGLSGQASGTTVS
-116 NEALSSMDSKAAT
+116 
-129 VTAKTSSGST
+129 AKTSDGKSS
-139 NFSIKQGST
+139 FSIATKAT
-148 QDVYF
+148 QDVFF
-153 SFPETLP
+153 SFPNAIP
-160 EGTSLI
+160 EGSSLI
-166 IDIYCTSSRN
+166 INIYCTSAKN

-182 TGGTAW
+182 TGGSAW
-188 FSGGDTVGDS
+188 FQSGDVTNDLN
-198 TLSALGNFA
+198 LSLIGNAA
-207 NFTSPNDG
+207 NLVSINNG

-230 KASADTYATVFI
+230 MASADTYTTVFI

-324 PLLPDLKDW
+324 PLLPDLKEW
-333 FNDSPTRPGGFTPT
+333 FNGSNTRPNGFTPT
-347 AQNIIGGLQDLINKV
+347 AEQIIGGLQDLINKV

-377 SDINPLL
+377 TDINPLL
-384 MYARNDS
+384 NYTRNDS
-391 LEWKAEMATAANNIR
+391 LIWTAEMATAANNIR

-421 GYAPFSDAVG
+421 GYAPFSNAVG

-448 VYTTDYAHPSP
+448 AYTTDYAHPSP

-464 EADLIPLSWFKTAD
+464 EADLIPLSWFKAAD
-478 AVPAANEA
+478 ATPAANEA
-486 SVKGLWVA
+486 RVTGLWVA
-494 TNEAPTNGLWMIAS
+494 TNKAPTNGLWMIAS
-508 NSGSNVKDTVGQQT
+508 NSGSKVKDTAGQQT
-522 PVFLL
+522 EVHLL
-527 ASDSQYTDQ
+527 ATDTSFNDE
-536 IDTSDYLKGK
+536 IDTSDYPGSRT
-546 VGAENGNAYNELG
+546 GGYYGNAYNELG
-559 HVKSVIQRG
+559 DVASTIQRG
-568 TNAAPYVAQS
+568 TAAAPYVAAKNVDQS
-578 ETERA
+578 IA
-583 AEWRRYGYGTRIFWQ
+583 VWRRYGYGTRIYWQ
-598 DTQTGRYLA
+598 DSYYSRFLS
-607 FYYPSVLNGTISEF
+607 FYYPLPPLRGTVSEF
-621 DAGLRDDRP
+621 DAGLRDGLPSHSFADSGSR
-630 EYKALE
+630 A
-636 QDKLVK
+636 
-642 LKINILTDRWY
+642 WY
-653 TGGNTS
+653 TEGNTS
-659 ATNWS
+659 SDRWS
-664 TDPWELSMHFAA
+664 SDPWELSMHLGAA
-676 GSNTAGDKY
+676 GSVAGDKY
-685 FAWGEA
+685 LAWGNMLSSA
-691 LKNNSYAT
+691 NSRYAT
-699 QGGHFRVYNTK
+699 PGYHFRVYNTD
-710 GSVSYNGGENG
+710 GSVGYKGGENG

-767 NVETTKANAVV
+767 NVETTTSNAVV

-785 ADGTTDVQNLLY
+785 VDGTTDVQRLLY

-811 SDKEDVAYFDNGA
+811 SDKEDVAYFENGV

-842 EELDGQQYSMTL
+842 EELDGQSYSMTL

-867 VHGSNGETETL
+867 VYSNGDRETL
-878 DVSTDFDLTKK
+878 DVTTNFDLTKK

-912 ERESALCFT
+912 ERENALCFT
-921 PTAGVTYY
+921 PEANATYY
-929 IREVA
+929 IREVS

-973 GFEATANGHPIEL
+973 GFEATANGHPIKL

-1141 ALAFERGNLTGKLE
+1141 ELAFERGNLTGKLE

-1248 TARYL
+1248 TARFL
-1253 FSGVGRNAKLAVLKY
+1253 FSSVSRNAKLAVLKY

>member
-20 MALFLAPQASADGSA
+20 MALFLAPQASADGSS

-45 VLNAQEGSQ
+45 VLNAAEDSQ
-54 ANDVIEAIKQLTAF
+54 AAKAISSISSLAA
-68 HSPIRG
+68 SGR
-74 GYGTF
+74 GTF
-79 RIQLK
+79 RIQVP
-84 TQLAGKDFKMTLT
+84 TQLGGKDFRMTLT

-103 TVSIGQVLVGQQG
+103 SLSIDKVTIGLQGSEGLSGQASGTTVS
-116 NEALSSMDSKAAT
+116 
-129 VTAKTSSGST
+129 AKTSDGKSS
-139 NFSIKQGST
+139 FSIATKAT
-148 QDVYF
+148 QDVFF
-153 SFPETLP
+153 SFPNAIP
-160 EGTSLI
+160 EGSSLI
-166 IDIYCTSSRN
+166 INIYCTSAKN

-182 TGGTAW
+182 TGGSAW
-188 FSGGDTVGDS
+188 FQSGDVTTDLN
-198 TLSALGNFA
+198 LSLIGNAA
-207 NFTSPNDG
+207 NLVSINNG

-230 KASADTYATVFI
+230 KASADTYTTVFI

-259 QKNGVHNVSVV
+259 QKNGVRNVSVV

-295 LTTRFKMDA
+295 LTTRFQMDA

-324 PLLPDLKDW
+324 PLLPDLKEW
-333 FNDSPTRPGGFTPT
+333 FDGSNTRPNGFTPT
-347 AQNIIGGLQDLINKV
+347 AEQIIGGLQDLINKV

-377 SDINPLL
+377 TDINPLL
-384 MYARNDS
+384 NYTRNDS
-391 LEWKAEMATAANNIR
+391 LIWTAEMATAANNIR

-421 GYAPFSDAVG
+421 GYAPFSNAVG

-448 VYTTDYAHPSP
+448 AYTTDYAHPSP

-464 EADLIPLSWFKTAD
+464 EADLIPLSWFKAAD
-478 AVPAANEA
+478 ATPAANEA

-494 TNEAPTNGLWMIAS
+494 TNKAPTNGLWMIAS
-508 NSGSNVKDTVGQQT
+508 NSGSKVKDTAGQQT
-522 PVFLL
+522 AVHLL
-527 ASDSQYTDQ
+527 ATDTSFNDE
-536 IDTSDYLKGK
+536 IDTSRYPKGGYFNNK
-546 VGAENGNAYNELG
+546 PGGFYGNAYNELG
-559 HVKSVIQRG
+559 DVASTIQRG
-568 TNAAPYVAQS
+568 TSAAPYVAAKNVDQNI
-578 ETERA
+578 A
-583 AEWRRYGYGTRIFWQ
+583 VWRRYGYGTRIYWKDSYYDRF
-598 DTQTGRYLA
+598 LS
-607 FYYPSVLNGTISEF
+607 FYYPNVIGGTVSEF
-621 DAGLRDDRP
+621 DAGLRDGQPAHSFADSGSS
-630 EYKALE
+630 A
-636 QDKLVK
+636 
-642 LKINILTDRWY
+642 WY
-653 TGGNTS
+653 TEGNTS
-659 ATNWS
+659 SDRWS
-664 TDPWELSMHFAA
+664 SDPWELSMHLGAA
-676 GSNTAGDKY
+676 GSVAGDKY
-685 FAWGEA
+685 LAWGDMLSSA
-691 LKNNSYAT
+691 NSKYAT
-699 QGGHFRVYNTK
+699 PGYHFRVYNTD
-710 GSVSYNGGENG
+710 GSVGYKGGENG

-854 TTIVVNE
+854 TTVVINE

-878 DVSTDFDLTKK
+878 DVSTDFDLTET
-889 VKEGFLYG
+889 VAEGYLYG

-905 TQPVSYN
+905 TTPVTYSGLEN
-912 ERESALCFT
+912 ALCFT

-929 IREVA
+929 IREVS

-986 RSVGEPDVTL
+986 RSVEEADVTL
-996 GGSAYANLYVRFTN
+996 GGSAYAKLYVRFTN

-1035 PKEYWTEAGTEITF
+1035 PKEYWMEAGTEITF

-1126 PETVTVTVVDNGEIR
+1126 PETVTVTVVDNGEVR

-1155 YTGADGMRF
+1155 YAGADGMRF

-1222 DYAQT
+1222 DYTQT

-1248 TARYL
+1248 TARFL
-1253 FSGVGRNAKLAVLKY
+1253 FSSVSRNAKLAVLKY

-1293 YGTTRTLTCGMFGW
+1293 YGTTRTLTCGLFGW

>member
-20 MALFLAPQASADGSA
+20 MALFLAPQASADGSS

-45 VLNAQEGSQ
+45 VLNAAEDSQ
-54 ANDVIEAIKQLTAF
+54 AAKAISSISSLAA
-68 HSPIRG
+68 SGR
-74 GYGTF
+74 GTF
-79 RIQLK
+79 RIQVP
-84 TQLAGKDFKMTLT
+84 TQLGGKDFRMTLT

-103 TVSIGQVLVGQQG
+103 SLSIDKVTIGLQGSEGLSGQASGTTVS
-116 NEALSSMDSKAAT
+116 
-129 VTAKTSSGST
+129 AKTSDGKSS
-139 NFSIKQGST
+139 FSIATKAT
-148 QDVYF
+148 QDVFF
-153 SFPETLP
+153 SFPNAIP
-160 EGTSLI
+160 EGSSLI
-166 IDIYCTSSRN
+166 INIYCTSSKN

-182 TGGTAW
+182 TGGSAW
-188 FSGGDTVGDS
+188 FQSGDVTNDLN
-198 TLSALGNFA
+198 LSLIGNAA
-207 NFTSPNDG
+207 NLVSINNG

-309 VQKIFVKIGANDILH
+309 VQKVFVKIGANDILH
-324 PLLPDLKDW
+324 PLLPDLKEW
-333 FNDSPTRPGGFTPT
+333 FNGSSTRPNGFTPT
-347 AQNIIGGLQDLINKV
+347 AQNIIGGLQDLIDQV
-362 NAYNAANGTNIQLYF
+362 NTYNAANGTNIQLYF
-377 SDINPLL
+377 TDINPLL
-384 MYARNDS
+384 GYTRANS
-391 LEWKAEMATAANNIR
+391 LTWTADMATAANNIR
-406 LTVNQWLAD
+406 LAVNQWLAD

-421 GYAPFSDAVG
+421 GYVPFSDAVG
-431 TDVVIDGVT
+431 TDVTIDGVT
-440 FQKGKIAE
+440 FPKGQIAD

-459 VGMQL
+459 KGMQL
-464 EADLIPLSWFKTAD
+464 EADLIPISWFKAAD
-478 AVPAANEA
+478 AAPAANEA

-508 NSGSNVKDTVGQQT
+508 NSGSKVKDTAGQQT
-522 PVFLL
+522 AVHLL
-527 ASDSQYTDQ
+527 ATDTSFNDE
-536 IDTSDYLKGK
+536 IDTSRYPKGGYFNNK
-546 VGAENGNAYNELG
+546 PGGFYGNAYNELG
-559 HVKSVIQRG
+559 DVASTIQRG
-568 TNAAPYVAQS
+568 TSAAPYVAAKNVDQNI
-578 ETERA
+578 A
-583 AEWRRYGYGTRIFWQ
+583 VWRRYGYGTRIYWKDSYYDRF
-598 DTQTGRYLA
+598 LS
-607 FYYPSVLNGTISEF
+607 FYYPNVIGGTVSEF
-621 DAGLRDDRP
+621 DAGLRDGQPAHSFADSGSS
-630 EYKALE
+630 A
-636 QDKLVK
+636 
-642 LKINILTDRWY
+642 WY
-653 TGGNTS
+653 TEGNTS
-659 ATNWS
+659 SDRWS
-664 TDPWELSMHFAA
+664 SDPWELSMHLGAA
-676 GSNTAGDKY
+676 GSVAGDKY
-685 FAWGEA
+685 LAWGDMLSSA
-691 LKNNSYAT
+691 NSKYAT
-699 QGGHFRVYNTK
+699 PGYHFRVYNTD
-710 GSVSYNGGENG
+710 GSVGYKGGENG

-758 DFILTDDLL
+758 ELLLTDDLL
-767 NVETTKANAVV
+767 NVETTTSNAVV

-785 ADGTTDVQNLLY
+785 ADGTTDVQRLLY

-854 TTIVVNE
+854 TTVVINE

-878 DVSTDFDLTKK
+878 DVSTDFDLTKT
-889 VKEGFLYG
+889 VAEGYLYG

-905 TQPVSYN
+905 TTPVTYSGLEN
-912 ERESALCFT
+912 ALCFT
-921 PTAGVTYY
+921 PEAGKAYY
-929 IREVA
+929 IREVPNT
-934 DAYLQPKSL
+934 YLQPKSL

-986 RSVGEPDVTL
+986 SSVDEADVTL
-996 GGSAYANLYVRFTN
+996 GGSAYKNLHVRFTN
-1010 GTEWNLT
+1010 GTEWHLT

-1035 PKEYWTEAGTEITF
+1035 PKEYWAEAGTQITF

-1141 ALAFERGNLTGKLE
+1141 ELAFERGNLTGKLE

-1227 GFVINGVEIPAA
+1227 GFAINGVEIPAA

-1248 TARYL
+1248 TARFL
-1253 FSGVGRNAKLAVLKY
+1253 FSSVSRNAKLAVLKY

-1293 YGTTRTLTCGMFGW
+1293 YGTTRTLTCGLFGW

>member
-20 MALFLAPQASADGSA
+20 MALFLAPQASADGSS

-45 VLNAQEGSQ
+45 VLNAAEDSQ
-54 ANDVIEAIKQLTAF
+54 AAKAISSISSLAA
-68 HSPIRG
+68 SGR
-74 GYGTF
+74 GTF
-79 RIQLK
+79 RIQVP
-84 TQLAGKDFKMTLT
+84 TQLGGKDFRMTLT

-103 TVSIGQVLVGQQG
+103 SLSIDKVTIGLQGSEGLSGQASGTTVS
-116 NEALSSMDSKAAT
+116 
-129 VTAKTSSGST
+129 AKTSDGKSS
-139 NFSIKQGST
+139 FSIATKAT
-148 QDVYF
+148 QDVFF
-153 SFPETLP
+153 SFPNAIP
-160 EGTSLI
+160 EGSSLI
-166 IDIYCTSSRN
+166 INIYCTSAKN

-182 TGGTAW
+182 TGGSAW
-188 FSGGDTVGDS
+188 FQSGDVTNDLN
-198 TLSALGNFA
+198 LSLIGNAA
-207 NFTSPNDG
+207 NLVSINNG

-259 QKNGVHNVSVV
+259 QKNGVHNASVV

-295 LTTRFKMDA
+295 LTTRFQMDA

-324 PLLPDLKDW
+324 PLLPDLKEW
-333 FNDSPTRPGGFTPT
+333 FNGSSTRPKGFTPT
-347 AQNIIGGLQDLINKV
+347 AEQIIGGLQDLIDQV

-377 SDINPLL
+377 TDINPLL
-384 MYARNDS
+384 GYTRANS
-391 LEWKAEMATAANNIR
+391 LTWTADMATAANNIR
-406 LTVNQWLAD
+406 LAVNQWLAD

-421 GYAPFSDAVG
+421 GYVPFSDAVG
-431 TDVVIDGVT
+431 TDVTIDGVT
-440 FQKGKIAE
+440 FPKGQIAD

-459 VGMQL
+459 KGMQL
-464 EADLIPLSWFKTAD
+464 EADLIPISWFKAAD
-478 AVPAANEA
+478 AAPAANEA

-508 NSGSNVKDTVGQQT
+508 NSGSKVKDTAGQQT
-522 PVFLL
+522 AVHLL
-527 ASDSQYTDQ
+527 ATDTSFNDE
-536 IDTSDYLKGK
+536 IDTSRYPKGGYFNNK
-546 VGAENGNAYNELG
+546 PGGFYGNAYNELG
-559 HVKSVIQRG
+559 DVASTIQRG
-568 TNAAPYVAQS
+568 TSAAPYVAAKNVDQNI
-578 ETERA
+578 A
-583 AEWRRYGYGTRIFWQ
+583 VWRRYGYGTRIYWKDSYYDRF
-598 DTQTGRYLA
+598 LS
-607 FYYPSVLNGTISEF
+607 FYYPNVIGGTVSEF
-621 DAGLRDDRP
+621 DAGLRDGQPAHSFADSGSS
-630 EYKALE
+630 A
-636 QDKLVK
+636 
-642 LKINILTDRWY
+642 WY
-653 TGGNTS
+653 TEGNTS
-659 ATNWS
+659 SDRWS
-664 TDPWELSMHFAA
+664 SDPWELSMHLGAA
-676 GSNTAGDKY
+676 GSVAGDKY
-685 FAWGEA
+685 LAWGDKLSSA
-691 LKNNSYAT
+691 NSKYAT
-699 QGGHFRVYNTK
+699 PGYHFRVYNTD
-710 GSVSYNGGENG
+710 GSVGYKGGENG

-785 ADGTTDVQNLLY
+785 ADGTTDVQRLLY

-811 SDKEDVAYFDNGA
+811 SDKGDVAYFENGA
-824 VKLGGGF
+824 VKLGGGL
-831 GTANLTWTFTW
+831 GTANLTWTFSW
-842 EELDGQQYSMTL
+842 KELDGQQYSMTL
-854 TTIVVNE
+854 TTVVINE

-921 PTAGVTYY
+921 PEAGKAYY
-929 IREVA
+929 IREVPNT
-934 DAYLQPKSL
+934 YLQPKSL
-943 SLSKHKDTTTVD
+943 SLSKHKDATTVD

-973 GFEATANGHPIEL
+973 GFEATANGQPIEL
-986 RSVGEPDVTL
+986 RSVEEADVTL

-1010 GTEWNLT
+1010 GTEWHLT

-1035 PKEYWTEAGTEITF
+1035 PKEYWAEAGTQITF

-1141 ALAFERGNLTGKLE
+1141 ELAFERGNLTGKLE

-1227 GFVINGVEIPAA
+1227 GFVINGEAVPAA

-1248 TARYL
+1248 TARFL
-1253 FSGVGRNAKLAVLKY
+1253 FSSVSRNAKLAVLKY

>member
-20 MALFLAPQASADGSA
+20 MALSLAPQASADGSS

-45 VLNAQEGSQ
+45 VLNAKEGSQ
-54 ANDVIEAIKQLTAF
+54 ANDVIEAIQSLTIAHLF
-68 HSPIRG
+68 KN
-74 GYGTF
+74 GTF

-84 TQLAGKDFKMTLT
+84 TQLAGKDFRMKLT

-103 TVSIGQVLVGQQG
+103 AVSIGKVLVGQQG
-116 NEALSSMDSKAAT
+116 NEALSSLDSQAT
-129 VTAKTSSGST
+129 KVTAKTSSGST
-139 NFSIKQGST
+139 SFSIKKGST

-188 FSGGDTVGDS
+188 FSGGDAVGDS

-259 QKNGVHNVSVV
+259 QKSGVRNVSVV

-282 GAGKLQGPLEGAA
+282 GAGSKQGPLEGAA
-295 LTTRFKMDA
+295 LTTRFQMDA

-309 VQKIFVKIGANDILH
+309 VQKIFVKIGTNDILH
-324 PLLPDLKDW
+324 PLLPDLKEW
-333 FNDSPTRPGGFTPT
+333 FNSSSTRPNGFTPT
-347 AQNIIGGLQDLINKV
+347 AQDIIGGLQDLINKV

-377 SDINPLL
+377 TDINPFLK
-384 MYARNDS
+384 YTRNES
-391 LEWKAEMATAANNIR
+391 LTWTADMATAANNIR
-406 LTVNQWLAD
+406 LAVNQWLAG

-421 GYAPFSDAVG
+421 GYVPFSGAVG
-431 TDVVIDGVT
+431 ADTVIDGVT
-440 FQKGKIAE
+440 FPMGQIAE
-448 VYTTDYAHPSP
+448 AYATDFVHPSP
-459 VGMQL
+459 KGMQL
-464 EADLIPLSWFKTAD
+464 EADLIPISWFKAAD
-478 AVPAANEA
+478 AAPAANEA
-486 SVKGLWVA
+486 RVTGLWVA

-559 HVKSVIQRG
+559 HVESVIQRG
-568 TNAAPYVAQS
+568 TKAAPYVAQS
-578 ETERA
+578 EAERT
-583 AEWRRYGYGTRIFWQ
+583 AEWRRYGYGTRIYWQ
-598 DTQTGRYLA
+598 DTQTGRHLA

-621 DAGLRDDRP
+621 DAGLRDGRP
-630 EYKALE
+630 EYKALKRSGLSVSIRT
-636 QDKLVK
+636 KL
-642 LKINILTDRWY
+642 WY

-664 TDPWELSMHFAA
+664 VDPWELSMHFAA
-676 GSNTAGDKY
+676 GGNTAGDKY

-699 QGGHFRVYNTK
+699 QGGHFRVYNTN
-710 GSVSYNGGENG
+710 GSVGYKGGENG

-767 NVETTKANAVV
+767 NVETTTSNAVV

-785 ADGTTDVQNLLY
+785 ADGTTDVQSLLY

-803 QNQTLTCT
+803 QNQMLTCT
-811 SDKEDVAYFDNGA
+811 SDKEDVAYFENGA

-831 GTANLTWTFTW
+831 GTANLTWTFSW
-842 EELDGQQYSMTL
+842 EELDGQSYSMTL
-854 TTIVVNE
+854 TTVVINE

-943 SLSKHKDTTTVD
+943 SLSKHKDATTVD

-973 GFEATANGHPIEL
+973 GFEATANGQPIEL

-996 GGSAYANLYVRFTN
+996 GGSAYAKLYIRFTN

-1080 KYSKIGKIADDAQH
+1080 KYSKIGKVADDAQH

-1126 PETVTVTVVDNGEIR
+1126 PETVTVTVVDNGEVR
-1141 ALAFERGNLTGKLE
+1141 ELAFERGNLTGKLE

-1227 GFVINGVEIPAA
+1227 GFVINGEAVPAA

-1248 TARYL
+1248 TARFL
-1253 FSGVGRNAKLAVLKY
+1253 FSSVSRNAKLAVLKY

-1293 YGTTRTLTCGMFGW
+1293 YGTTRTLTCGLFGW

>member
-20 MALFLAPQASADGSA
+20 MALFLAPQASADGSS

-45 VLNAQEGSQ
+45 VLNAAEDSQ
-54 ANDVIEAIKQLTAF
+54 AAKAISSISSLAA
-68 HSPIRG
+68 SGR
-74 GYGTF
+74 GTF
-79 RIQLK
+79 RIQVP
-84 TQLAGKDFKMTLT
+84 TQLGGKDFRMTLT

-103 TVSIGQVLVGQQG
+103 SLSIDKVTIGLQGSEGLSGQASGTTVS
-116 NEALSSMDSKAAT
+116 
-129 VTAKTSSGST
+129 AKTSDGKSS
-139 NFSIKQGST
+139 FSIATKAT
-148 QDVYF
+148 QDVFF
-153 SFPETLP
+153 SFPNAIP
-160 EGTSLI
+160 EGSSLI
-166 IDIYCTSSRN
+166 INIYCTSAKN

-182 TGGTAW
+182 TGGSAW
-188 FSGGDTVGDS
+188 FQSGDVTNDLN
-198 TLSALGNFA
+198 LSLIGNAA
-207 NFTSPNDG
+207 NLVSINNG

-259 QKNGVHNVSVV
+259 QKNGVHNASVV

-295 LTTRFKMDA
+295 LTTRFQMDA

-333 FNDSPTRPGGFTPT
+333 FNGSDTRPTGFTPT
-347 AQNIIGGLQDLINKV
+347 AEQIIGGFQNLIEQV
-362 NAYNAANGTNIQLYF
+362 NTYNQNNGTNIQLYF
-377 SDINPLL
+377 TDINPLL
-384 MYARNDS
+384 MYTRNKS
-391 LEWKAEMATAANNIR
+391 LKWTAEMATAANNIR
-406 LTVNQWLAD
+406 LAVNQWLAA
-415 NQSQYA
+415 NQNKYA

-431 TDVVIDGVT
+431 ADAVIDGMT
-440 FQKGKIAE
+440 FSKGQIAE
-448 VYTTDYAHPSP
+448 AYTTDYAHPSP
-459 VGMQL
+459 KGMQL
-464 EADLIPLSWFKTAD
+464 EADLIPLSWFKAPD
-478 AVPAANEA
+478 AAPAANEA

-508 NSGSNVKDTVGQQT
+508 NSGSKVKDTAGQQT
-522 PVFLL
+522 EVHLL
-527 ASDSQYTDQ
+527 AADKKYADE
-536 IDTSDYLKGK
+536 IDVNDYHSSFRDRTG
-546 VGAENGNAYNELG
+546 GFYGNAYNELG
-559 HVKSVIQRG
+559 DVASTIQRG
-568 TNAAPYVAQS
+568 TSAAPYVAAKNVDQNI
-578 ETERA
+578 A
-583 AEWRRYGYGTRIFWQ
+583 VWRRYGYGTRIYWKDSYYDRF
-598 DTQTGRYLA
+598 LS
-607 FYYPSVLNGTISEF
+607 FYYPNAIGGTVSEF
-621 DAGLRDDRP
+621 DAGLRDGQPAHSFADSGSS
-630 EYKALE
+630 A
-636 QDKLVK
+636 
-642 LKINILTDRWY
+642 WY
-653 TGGNTS
+653 TEGNTS
-659 ATNWS
+659 SDRWS
-664 TDPWELSMHFAA
+664 SDPWELSMHLGAA
-676 GSNTAGDKY
+676 GTIAGDKY
-685 FAWGEA
+685 LAWGDMLSSA
-691 LKNNSYAT
+691 NSKYAT
-699 QGGHFRVYNTK
+699 PGYHFRVYNTN
-710 GSVSYNGGENG
+710 GSVGYKGGENG

-731 DSVHTTLTAAET
+731 DSVHTTLTTAET

-778 KNTTSFT
+778 KNTTAF
-785 ADGTTDVQNLLY
+785 TTDGSTNVQSLLY

-811 SDKEDVAYFDNGA
+811 SDKGDVAYFENGA
-824 VKLGGGF
+824 VKLGGGL
-831 GTANLTWTFTW
+831 GTANLTWTFSW
-842 EELDGQQYSMTL
+842 KELDGQQYSMTL
-854 TTIVVNE
+854 TTVVINE

-905 TQPVSYN
+905 TTPVTYSGLEN
-912 ERESALCFT
+912 ALCFT
-921 PTAGVTYY
+921 PEAGKAYY

-973 GFEATANGHPIEL
+973 GFEATANGQPIVL
-986 RSVGEPDVTL
+986 RSVGEPDVKL

-1035 PKEYWTEAGTEITF
+1035 PKEYWTEAGTQITF

-1126 PETVTVTVVDNGEIR
+1126 PETVTVTVVDNGDVREQT
-1141 ALAFERGNLTGKLE
+1141 FERGDPTGKLE
-1155 YTGADGMRF
+1155 YAGADGMRF

-1248 TARYL
+1248 TARFL
-1253 FSGVGRNAKLAVLKY
+1253 FSSVSRNAKLAVLKY

-1293 YGTTRTLTCGMFGW
+1293 YGTTRTLTCGLFGW

>member
-20 MALFLAPQASADGSA
+20 MALFLAPQASADGSS

-45 VLNAQEGSQ
+45 VLNAAEDSQ
-54 ANDVIEAIKQLTAF
+54 AAKAISSISSLAA
-68 HSPIRG
+68 SGR
-74 GYGTF
+74 GTF
-79 RIQLK
+79 RIQVP
-84 TQLAGKDFKMTLT
+84 TQLGGKDFRMTLT

-103 TVSIGQVLVGQQG
+103 SLSIDKVTIGLQGSEGLSGQASGTTVS
-116 NEALSSMDSKAAT
+116 
-129 VTAKTSSGST
+129 AKTSDGKSS
-139 NFSIKQGST
+139 FSIATKAT
-148 QDVYF
+148 QDVFF
-153 SFPETLP
+153 SFPNAIP
-160 EGTSLI
+160 EGSSLI
-166 IDIYCTSSRN
+166 INIYCTSAKN

-182 TGGTAW
+182 TGGSAW
-188 FSGGDTVGDS
+188 FQSGDVTNDLN
-198 TLSALGNFA
+198 LSLIGNAA
-207 NFTSPNDG
+207 NLVSINNG

-259 QKNGVHNVSVV
+259 QKNGVHNASVV

-295 LTTRFKMDA
+295 LTTRFQMDA

-324 PLLPDLKDW
+324 PLLPDLKEW
-333 FNDSPTRPGGFTPT
+333 FNGSSTRPKGFTPT
-347 AQNIIGGLQDLINKV
+347 AEQIIGGLQDLIDQV

-377 SDINPLL
+377 TDINPLL
-384 MYARNDS
+384 NYTRNDS
-391 LEWKAEMATAANNIR
+391 LIWTAEMATAANNIR
-406 LTVNQWLAD
+406 LAVNQWLAH
-415 NQSQYA
+415 NQNKYA

-448 VYTTDYAHPSP
+448 AYTTDYAHPSP

-464 EADLIPLSWFKTAD
+464 EADLIQLSWFKAAD
-478 AVPAANEA
+478 ATPAANEA

-494 TNEAPTNGLWMIAS
+494 TNKAPTNGLWMIAS
-508 NSGSNVKDTVGQQT
+508 NSGSKVKDTAGQQT
-522 PVFLL
+522 AVHLL
-527 ASDSQYTDQ
+527 ATDTSFNDE
-536 IDTSDYLKGK
+536 IDTSDYPGSRT
-546 VGAENGNAYNELG
+546 GGYYGNAYNELG
-559 HVKSVIQRG
+559 DVASTIQRG
-568 TNAAPYVAQS
+568 TAAAPYVAAKNVDQS
-578 ETERA
+578 IA
-583 AEWRRYGYGTRIFWQ
+583 VWRRYGYGTRIYWQ
-598 DTQTGRYLA
+598 DSYYSRFLS
-607 FYYPSVLNGTISEF
+607 FYYPLPPLRGTVSEF
-621 DAGLRDDRP
+621 DAGLRDGLPSHSFADSGSR
-630 EYKALE
+630 A
-636 QDKLVK
+636 
-642 LKINILTDRWY
+642 WY
-653 TGGNTS
+653 TEGNTS
-659 ATNWS
+659 SDRWS
-664 TDPWELSMHFAA
+664 SDPWELSMHLGAA
-676 GSNTAGDKY
+676 GSVAGDKY
-685 FAWGEA
+685 LAWGDMLSSA
-691 LKNNSYAT
+691 NSRYAT
-699 QGGHFRVYNTK
+699 PGYHFRVYNTD
-710 GSVSYNGGENG
+710 GSVGYKGGENG

-767 NVETTKANAVV
+767 NVETTTSNAVV

-785 ADGTTDVQNLLY
+785 ADGTTDVQRLLY

-811 SDKEDVAYFDNGA
+811 SDKEDVAYFENGA
-824 VKLGGGF
+824 VKLGGGL
-831 GTANLTWTFTW
+831 GTANLTWTFSW

-854 TTIVVNE
+854 TTVVINE

-867 VHGSNGETETL
+867 VHGSNGETEML
-878 DVSTDFDLTKK
+878 DVSTDFDLTET
-889 VKEGFLYG
+889 VAEGYLYG

-905 TQPVSYN
+905 TTPVTYSGLEN
-912 ERESALCFT
+912 ALCFT
-921 PTAGVTYY
+921 PEAGKAYY
-929 IREVA
+929 IREVPNT
-934 DAYLQPKSL
+934 YLQPKSL
-943 SLSKHKDTTTVD
+943 SLSKHKDATTVD

-986 RSVGEPDVTL
+986 RSVEEADVTL

-1035 PKEYWTEAGTEITF
+1035 PKEYWMEAGTEITF

-1103 AQAAM
+1103 AQVAM

-1126 PETVTVTVVDNGEIR
+1126 PETVTVTVVDNGEVR

-1248 TARYL
+1248 TARFL
-1253 FSGVGRNAKLAVLKY
+1253 FSSVSRNAKLAVLKY

>member
-20 MALFLAPQASADGSA
+20 MALSLAPQASADGSS

-45 VLNAQEGSQ
+45 VLNAAEDSQ
-54 ANDVIEAIKQLTAF
+54 AAKAISSISSLAA
-68 HSPIRG
+68 SGR
-74 GYGTF
+74 GTF
-79 RIQLK
+79 RIQVP
-84 TQLAGKDFKMTLT
+84 TQLGGKDFRMTLT

-103 TVSIGQVLVGQQG
+103 SLSIDKVTIGLQGSEGLSGQASGTTVS
-116 NEALSSMDSKAAT
+116 
-129 VTAKTSSGST
+129 AKTSDGKSS
-139 NFSIKQGST
+139 FSIATKAT
-148 QDVYF
+148 QDVFF
-153 SFPETLP
+153 SFPNAIP
-160 EGTSLI
+160 EGSSLI
-166 IDIYCTSSRN
+166 INIYCTSAKN

-182 TGGTAW
+182 TGGSAW
-188 FSGGDTVGDS
+188 FQSGDVTNDLN
-198 TLSALGNFA
+198 LSLIGNAA
-207 NFTSPNDG
+207 NLVSINNG

-230 KASADTYATVFI
+230 MASADTYTTVFI

-295 LTTRFKMDA
+295 LTTRFQMDA

-324 PLLPDLKDW
+324 PLLPDLKEW
-333 FNDSPTRPGGFTPT
+333 FNGSGTRPDGYQPT
-347 AQNIIGGLQDLINKV
+347 AEQIIGGFQNLIDQV
-362 NAYNAANGTNIQLYF
+362 NSYNQRNGTNIQLYF

-406 LTVNQWLAD
+406 LAVNQWLAH
-415 NQSQYA
+415 NQNKYA

-448 VYTTDYAHPSP
+448 AYTTDYAHPSP

-464 EADLIPLSWFKTAD
+464 EADLIPLSWFKAAD
-478 AVPAANEA
+478 ATPAANEA

-494 TNEAPTNGLWMIAS
+494 TNKAPTNGLWMIAS
-508 NSGSNVKDTVGQQT
+508 NSGSKVKDTAGQQT
-522 PVFLL
+522 AVHLL
-527 ASDSQYTDQ
+527 ATDTSFNDE
-536 IDTSDYLKGK
+536 IDTSDYPGSRT
-546 VGAENGNAYNELG
+546 GGYYGNAYNELG
-559 HVKSVIQRG
+559 DVASTIQRG
-568 TNAAPYVAQS
+568 TAAAPYVAAKNVDQS
-578 ETERA
+578 IA
-583 AEWRRYGYGTRIFWQ
+583 VWRRYGYGTRIYWQ
-598 DTQTGRYLA
+598 DSYYSRFLS
-607 FYYPSVLNGTISEF
+607 FYYPLPPLRGTVSEF
-621 DAGLRDDRP
+621 DAGLRDGLPSHSFADSGSR
-630 EYKALE
+630 A
-636 QDKLVK
+636 
-642 LKINILTDRWY
+642 WY
-653 TGGNTS
+653 TEGNTS
-659 ATNWS
+659 SDRWS
-664 TDPWELSMHFAA
+664 SDPWELSMHLGAA
-676 GSNTAGDKY
+676 GSVAGDKY
-685 FAWGEA
+685 LAWGDKLSSA
-691 LKNNSYAT
+691 NSKYAT
-699 QGGHFRVYNTK
+699 PGYHFRVYNTD
-710 GSVSYNGGENG
+710 GSVGYKGGENG

-731 DSVHTTLTAAET
+731 DSVHTSLTAAET

-778 KNTTSFT
+778 KNTTAF
-785 ADGTTDVQNLLY
+785 TTDGSTNVQSLLY

-803 QNQTLTCT
+803 QNQMLTCT
-811 SDKEDVAYFDNGA
+811 SDKEDVAYFENGA
-824 VKLGGGF
+824 VKLGGGL
-831 GTANLTWTFTW
+831 GTANLTWTFSW

-854 TTIVVNE
+854 TTVVINE

-905 TQPVSYN
+905 TTPVTYSGLEN
-912 ERESALCFT
+912 ALCFT
-921 PTAGVTYY
+921 PEAGKAYY

-973 GFEATANGHPIEL
+973 GFEATANGQPIVL

-1035 PKEYWTEAGTEITF
+1035 PKEYWMEAGTEITF

-1126 PETVTVTVVDNGEIR
+1126 PETVTVTVVDNGDVREQT
-1141 ALAFERGNLTGKLE
+1141 FERGDLTGKLE

-1248 TARYL
+1248 TARFL
-1253 FSGVGRNAKLAVLKY
+1253 FSSVSRNAKLAVLKY

>member
-20 MALFLAPQASADGSA
+20 MALSLAPQASADGSS

-45 VLNAQEGSQ
+45 VLNAAEDSQ
-54 ANDVIEAIKQLTAF
+54 AAKAISSISSLAA
-68 HSPIRG
+68 SGR
-74 GYGTF
+74 GTF
-79 RIQLK
+79 RIQVP
-84 TQLAGKDFKMTLT
+84 TQLGGKDFRMTLT

-103 TVSIGQVLVGQQG
+103 SLSIDKVTIGLQGSEGLSGQASGTTVS
-116 NEALSSMDSKAAT
+116 
-129 VTAKTSSGST
+129 AKTSDGKSS
-139 NFSIKQGST
+139 FSIATKAT
-148 QDVYF
+148 QDVFF
-153 SFPETLP
+153 SFPNAIP
-160 EGTSLI
+160 EGSSLI
-166 IDIYCTSSRN
+166 INIYCTSAKN

-182 TGGTAW
+182 TGGSAW
-188 FSGGDTVGDS
+188 FQSGDVTNDLN
-198 TLSALGNFA
+198 LSLIGNAA
-207 NFTSPNDG
+207 NLVSINNG

-324 PLLPDLKDW
+324 PLLPDLKEW
-333 FNDSPTRPGGFTPT
+333 FDGSNTRPDGYVPT
-347 AQNIIGGLQDLINKV
+347 AEQIIGGYQNLIDQV

-377 SDINPLL
+377 TDINPLL
-384 MYARNDS
+384 NYTRNDS
-391 LEWKAEMATAANNIR
+391 LIWTAEMATAANNIR

-421 GYAPFSDAVG
+421 GYAPFSNAVG

-448 VYTTDYAHPSP
+448 AYTTDYAHPSP

-464 EADLIPLSWFKTAD
+464 EADLIPLSWFKAAD
-478 AVPAANEA
+478 ATPAANEA

-494 TNEAPTNGLWMIAS
+494 TNKAPTNGLWMIAS
-508 NSGSNVKDTVGQQT
+508 NSGSKVKDTAGQQT
-522 PVFLL
+522 EVHLL
-527 ASDSQYTDQ
+527 ATDTSFNDE
-536 IDTSDYLKGK
+536 IDTSDYPGSRT
-546 VGAENGNAYNELG
+546 GGYYGNAYNELG
-559 HVKSVIQRG
+559 DVASTIQRG
-568 TNAAPYVAQS
+568 TAAAPYVAAKNVDQS
-578 ETERA
+578 IA
-583 AEWRRYGYGTRIFWQ
+583 VWRRYGYGTRIYWQ
-598 DTQTGRYLA
+598 DSYYSRFLS
-607 FYYPSVLNGTISEF
+607 FYYPLPPLRGTVSEF
-621 DAGLRDDRP
+621 DAGLRDGLPSHSFADSGSR
-630 EYKALE
+630 A
-636 QDKLVK
+636 
-642 LKINILTDRWY
+642 WY
-653 TGGNTS
+653 TEGNTS
-659 ATNWS
+659 SDRWS
-664 TDPWELSMHFAA
+664 SDPWELSMHLGAA
-676 GSNTAGDKY
+676 GSVAGDKY
-685 FAWGEA
+685 LAWGNMLSSA
-691 LKNNSYAT
+691 NSRYAT
-699 QGGHFRVYNTK
+699 PGYHFRVYNTD
-710 GSVSYNGGENG
+710 GSVGYKGGENG

-758 DFILTDDLL
+758 ELLLTDDLL
-767 NVETTKANAVV
+767 NVETTTSNAVV

-785 ADGTTDVQNLLY
+785 ADGTTDVQRLLY

-811 SDKEDVAYFDNGA
+811 SDKEDVAYFENGA

-831 GTANLTWTFTW
+831 GTANLTWTFSW

-854 TTIVVNE
+854 TTVVINE
-861 GGQFTL
+861 GGQFAL

-905 TQPVSYN
+905 TTPVTYSGLEN
-912 ERESALCFT
+912 ALCFT
-921 PTAGVTYY
+921 PEAGKAYY
-929 IREVA
+929 IREVS

-943 SLSKHKDTTTVD
+943 SLSKHKDATTVD

-973 GFEATANGHPIEL
+973 GFAATANGQPIEL
-986 RSVGEPDVTL
+986 SSVDEADVTL

>member
-20 MALFLAPQASADGSA
+20 MALFLAPQASADGSS

-45 VLNAQEGSQ
+45 VLNAAEDSQ
-54 ANDVIEAIKQLTAF
+54 AAKAISSISSLAA
-68 HSPIRG
+68 SGR
-74 GYGTF
+74 GTF
-79 RIQLK
+79 RIQVP
-84 TQLAGKDFKMTLT
+84 TQLGGKDFRMTLT

-103 TVSIGQVLVGQQG
+103 SLSIDKVTIGLQGSEGLSGQASGTTVS
-116 NEALSSMDSKAAT
+116 
-129 VTAKTSSGST
+129 AKTSDGKSS
-139 NFSIKQGST
+139 FSIATKAT
-148 QDVYF
+148 QDVFF
-153 SFPETLP
+153 SFPNAIP
-160 EGTSLI
+160 EGSSLI
-166 IDIYCTSSRN
+166 INIYCTSAKN

-182 TGGTAW
+182 TGGSAW
-188 FSGGDTVGDS
+188 FQSGDVTNDLN
-198 TLSALGNFA
+198 LSLIGNAA
-207 NFTSPNDG
+207 NLVSINNG

-230 KASADTYATVFI
+230 MASADTYTTVFI

-295 LTTRFKMDA
+295 LTTRFQMDA

-324 PLLPDLKDW
+324 PLLPDLKEW
-333 FNDSPTRPGGFTPT
+333 FNGSGTRPDGYQPT
-347 AQNIIGGLQDLINKV
+347 AEQIIGGFQNLIDQV
-362 NAYNAANGTNIQLYF
+362 NSYNQTNGTNIQLYF

-384 MYARNDS
+384 NYTRNKS
-391 LEWKAEMATAANNIR
+391 LKWTAEMATNANNIR
-406 LTVNQWLAD
+406 LKVNQWLAD
-415 NQSQYA
+415 NRNLYA

-448 VYTTDYAHPSP
+448 AYTTDYAHPSP

-464 EADLIPLSWFKTAD
+464 EADLIPLSWFKAAD
-478 AVPAANEA
+478 AAPAANEA
-486 SVKGLWVA
+486 SVTGLWVA

-508 NSGSNVKDTVGQQT
+508 NSGSKVKDTAGQQMA
-522 PVFLL
+522 VHLL
-527 ASDSQYTDQ
+527 ATDTSFNDE
-536 IDTSDYLKGK
+536 IDTSDYPKSKTG
-546 VGAENGNAYNELG
+546 GYYGNAYNELG
-559 HVKSVIQRG
+559 DVASTIQRG
-568 TNAAPYVAQS
+568 TAAAPYVAAKNVDQS
-578 ETERA
+578 IA
-583 AEWRRYGYGTRIFWQ
+583 VWRRYGYGTRIYWQ
-598 DTQTGRYLA
+598 DSYYSRFLS
-607 FYYPSVLNGTISEF
+607 FYYPLPPLRGTVSEF
-621 DAGLRDDRP
+621 DAGLRDGLPSHSFADSGSR
-630 EYKALE
+630 A
-636 QDKLVK
+636 
-642 LKINILTDRWY
+642 WY
-653 TGGNTS
+653 TEGNTS
-659 ATNWS
+659 SDRWS
-664 TDPWELSMHFAA
+664 SDPWELSMHLGAA
-676 GSNTAGDKY
+676 GSVAGDKY
-685 FAWGEA
+685 LAWGDMLSSA
-691 LKNNSYAT
+691 NSRYAT
-699 QGGHFRVYNTK
+699 PGYHFRVYNTD
-710 GSVSYNGGENG
+710 GSVGYKGGENG

-731 DSVHTTLTAAET
+731 DTVHTTLTAAET

-767 NVETTKANAVV
+767 NVGTTKANAVV
-778 KNTTSFT
+778 KNTTAF
-785 ADGTTDVQNLLY
+785 TTDGSTNVQSLLY

-811 SDKEDVAYFDNGA
+811 SDKEDVAYFENGA
-824 VKLGGGF
+824 VKLGGGL
-831 GTANLTWTFTW
+831 GTANLTWTFSW
-842 EELDGQQYSMTL
+842 KELDGQSYSMTL
-854 TTIVVNE
+854 TTVVINE

-878 DVSTDFDLTKK
+878 DVSTDFDLTKT
-889 VKEGFLYG
+889 VAEGYLYG

-905 TQPVSYN
+905 TTPVTYSGLEN
-912 ERESALCFT
+912 ALCFT
-921 PTAGVTYY
+921 PEAGKAYY
-929 IREVA
+929 IREVPNT
-934 DAYLQPKSL
+934 YLQPKSL

-973 GFEATANGHPIEL
+973 GFEATANGQPIEL
-986 RSVGEPDVTL
+986 RSVEEADVKL

-1227 GFVINGVEIPAA
+1227 GFVINGEAVPAA

>member
-20 MALFLAPQASADGSA
+20 MALFLAPQASADGSS

-45 VLNAQEGSQ
+45 VLNAAEDSQ
-54 ANDVIEAIKQLTAF
+54 AAKAISSISSLAA
-68 HSPIRG
+68 SGR
-74 GYGTF
+74 GTF
-79 RIQLK
+79 RIQVP
-84 TQLAGKDFKMTLT
+84 TQLGGKDFRMTLT

-103 TVSIGQVLVGQQG
+103 SLSIDKVTIGLQGSEGLSGQASGTTVS
-116 NEALSSMDSKAAT
+116 
-129 VTAKTSSGST
+129 AKTSDGKSS
-139 NFSIKQGST
+139 FSIATKAT
-148 QDVYF
+148 QDVFF
-153 SFPETLP
+153 SFPNAIP
-160 EGTSLI
+160 EGSSLI
-166 IDIYCTSSRN
+166 INIYCTSAKN

-182 TGGTAW
+182 TGGSAW
-188 FSGGDTVGDS
+188 FQSGDVTNDLN
-198 TLSALGNFA
+198 LSLIGNAA
-207 NFTSPNDG
+207 NLVSINNG

-259 QKNGVHNVSVV
+259 QKNGVHNASVV

-324 PLLPDLKDW
+324 PLLPDLKEW
-333 FNDSPTRPGGFTPT
+333 FDGSNTRPDGYVPT
-347 AQNIIGGLQDLINKV
+347 AEQIIGGYQNLIDQV

-377 SDINPLL
+377 TDINPLL
-384 MYARNDS
+384 NYTRNDS
-391 LEWKAEMATAANNIR
+391 LIWTAEMATAANNIR
-406 LTVNQWLAD
+406 LAVNQWLAA

-421 GYAPFSDAVG
+421 GYVPFSDAVG

-448 VYTTDYAHPSP
+448 AYTTDYAHPSP
-459 VGMQL
+459 KGMQL
-464 EADLIPLSWFKTAD
+464 EADLIPISWFKAAD
-478 AVPAANEA
+478 ATPAANEA

-494 TNEAPTNGLWMIAS
+494 TNKAPTNGLWMIAS
-508 NSGSNVKDTVGQQT
+508 NSGSKVKDTAGQQT
-522 PVFLL
+522 AVHLL
-527 ASDSQYTDQ
+527 ATDTSFNDE
-536 IDTSDYLKGK
+536 IDTSDYPGSRT
-546 VGAENGNAYNELG
+546 GGYYGNAYNELG
-559 HVKSVIQRG
+559 DVASTIQRG
-568 TNAAPYVAQS
+568 TAAAPYVAAKNVDQS
-578 ETERA
+578 IA
-583 AEWRRYGYGTRIFWQ
+583 VWRRYGYGTRIYWQ
-598 DTQTGRYLA
+598 DSYYSRFLS
-607 FYYPSVLNGTISEF
+607 FYYPLPPLRGTVSEF
-621 DAGLRDDRP
+621 DAGLRDGLPSHSFADSGSR
-630 EYKALE
+630 A
-636 QDKLVK
+636 
-642 LKINILTDRWY
+642 WY
-653 TGGNTS
+653 TEGNTS
-659 ATNWS
+659 SDRWS
-664 TDPWELSMHFAA
+664 SDPWELSMHLGAA
-676 GSNTAGDKY
+676 GSVAGDKY
-685 FAWGEA
+685 LAWGDMLSSA
-691 LKNNSYAT
+691 NSKYAT
-699 QGGHFRVYNTK
+699 PGYHFRVYNTD
-710 GSVSYNGGENG
+710 GSVGYKGGENG

-778 KNTTSFT
+778 KNTTAFT
-785 ADGTTDVQNLLY
+785 ADGTTDVQSLLY

-811 SDKEDVAYFDNGA
+811 SDKEDVAYFENGA
-824 VKLGGGF
+824 VKLGGGL
-831 GTANLTWTFTW
+831 GTANLTWTFSW
-842 EELDGQQYSMTL
+842 EELDGQSYSMTL
-854 TTIVVNE
+854 TTVVINE

-878 DVSTDFDLTKK
+878 DVSTDFDLTET
-889 VKEGFLYG
+889 VAEGYLYG

-905 TQPVSYN
+905 TTPVTYSGLEN
-912 ERESALCFT
+912 ALCFT
-921 PTAGVTYY
+921 PEAGKAYY
-929 IREVA
+929 IREVPNT
-934 DAYLQPKSL
+934 YLQPKSL

-986 RSVGEPDVTL
+986 RSVEEADVTL
-996 GGSAYANLYVRFTN
+996 GGSAYAKLYVRFTN

-1121 DTPVE
+1121 DTPVD
-1126 PETVTVTVVDNGEIR
+1126 PETITVTLVDNGEIR
-1141 ALAFERGNLTGKLE
+1141 ELAFERGNLTGKLE

-1248 TARYL
+1248 TARFL
-1253 FSGVGRNAKLAVLKY
+1253 FSSVSRNAKLAVLKY

>member
-20 MALFLAPQASADGSA
+20 MALFLAPQASADGSS

-45 VLNAQEGSQ
+45 VLNAAEDSQ
-54 ANDVIEAIKQLTAF
+54 AAKAISSISSLAA
-68 HSPIRG
+68 SGR
-74 GYGTF
+74 GTF
-79 RIQLK
+79 RIQVP
-84 TQLAGKDFKMTLT
+84 TQLGGKDFRMTLT

-103 TVSIGQVLVGQQG
+103 SLSIDKVTIGLQGSEGLSGQASGTTVS
-116 NEALSSMDSKAAT
+116 
-129 VTAKTSSGST
+129 AKTSDGKSS
-139 NFSIKQGST
+139 FSIATKAT
-148 QDVYF
+148 QDVFF
-153 SFPETLP
+153 SFPNAIP
-160 EGTSLI
+160 EGSSLI
-166 IDIYCTSSRN
+166 INIYCTSSKN

-182 TGGTAW
+182 TGGSAW
-188 FSGGDTVGDS
+188 FQSGDVTNDLN
-198 TLSALGNFA
+198 LSLIGNAA
-207 NFTSPNDG
+207 NLVSINNG

-259 QKNGVHNVSVV
+259 QKNGVHNASVV

-324 PLLPDLKDW
+324 PLLPDLKEW
-333 FNDSPTRPGGFTPT
+333 FDGSNTRPDGYVPT
-347 AQNIIGGLQDLINKV
+347 AEQIIGGYQNLIDQV

-377 SDINPLL
+377 TDINPLL
-384 MYARNDS
+384 GYTRANS
-391 LEWKAEMATAANNIR
+391 LTWTADMATAANNIR
-406 LTVNQWLAD
+406 LAVNQWLAY

-421 GYAPFSDAVG
+421 GYVPFSDAVG

-448 VYTTDYAHPSP
+448 AYTTDYAHPSP

-464 EADLIPLSWFKTAD
+464 EADLIPLSWFKAAD
-478 AVPAANEA
+478 ATPAANEA

-494 TNEAPTNGLWMIAS
+494 TNKAPTNGLWMIAS
-508 NSGSNVKDTVGQQT
+508 NSGSKVKDTAGQQT
-522 PVFLL
+522 EVHLL
-527 ASDSQYTDQ
+527 ATDTSFNDE
-536 IDTSDYLKGK
+536 IDTSDYPGSRT
-546 VGAENGNAYNELG
+546 GGYYGNAYNELG
-559 HVKSVIQRG
+559 DVASTIQRG
-568 TNAAPYVAQS
+568 TAAAPYVAAKNVDQS
-578 ETERA
+578 IA
-583 AEWRRYGYGTRIFWQ
+583 VWRRYGYGTRIYWQ
-598 DTQTGRYLA
+598 DSYYSRFLS
-607 FYYPSVLNGTISEF
+607 FYYPLPPLRGTVSEF
-621 DAGLRDDRP
+621 DAGLRDGLPSHSFADSGSR
-630 EYKALE
+630 A
-636 QDKLVK
+636 
-642 LKINILTDRWY
+642 WY
-653 TGGNTS
+653 TEGNTS
-659 ATNWS
+659 SDRWS
-664 TDPWELSMHFAA
+664 SDPWELSMHLGAA
-676 GSNTAGDKY
+676 GSVAGDKY
-685 FAWGEA
+685 LAWGDKLSSA
-691 LKNNSYAT
+691 NSKYAT
-699 QGGHFRVYNTK
+699 PGYHFRVYNTD
-710 GSVSYNGGENG
+710 GSVGYKGGENG

-778 KNTTSFT
+778 KNTTAF
-785 ADGTTDVQNLLY
+785 TTDGSTNVQSLLY

-811 SDKEDVAYFDNGA
+811 SDKEDVAYFENGA
-824 VKLGGGF
+824 VKLGGGL
-831 GTANLTWTFTW
+831 GTANLTWTFSW
-842 EELDGQQYSMTL
+842 EELDGQKYSMTL
-854 TTIVVNE
+854 TTVVINE

-986 RSVGEPDVTL
+986 RSVEEADVTL

-1010 GTEWNLT
+1010 GTEWHLT

-1126 PETVTVTVVDNGEIR
+1126 PETVTVTVVDSGDVREQT
-1141 ALAFERGNLTGKLE
+1141 FERGDLTGKLE
-1155 YTGADGMRF
+1155 YAGADGMRF

-1248 TARYL
+1248 TARFL
-1253 FSGVGRNAKLAVLKY
+1253 FSSVSRNAKLAVLKY
-1268 DVSGLR
+1268 DVSGLH
-1274 RGASLE
+1274 RGETLE

>member
-20 MALFLAPQASADGSA
+20 MALSLAPQASADGSS

-45 VLNAQEGSQ
+45 VLNAAEDSQ
-54 ANDVIEAIKQLTAF
+54 AAKAISSISSLAA
-68 HSPIRG
+68 SGR
-74 GYGTF
+74 GTF
-79 RIQLK
+79 RIQVP
-84 TQLAGKDFKMTLT
+84 TQLGGKDFRMTLT

-103 TVSIGQVLVGQQG
+103 SLSIDKVTIGLQGSEGLSGQASGTTVS
-116 NEALSSMDSKAAT
+116 
-129 VTAKTSSGST
+129 AKTSDGKSS
-139 NFSIKQGST
+139 FSIATKAT
-148 QDVYF
+148 QDVFF
-153 SFPETLP
+153 SFPNAIP
-160 EGTSLI
+160 EGSSLI
-166 IDIYCTSSRN
+166 INIYCTSAKN

-182 TGGTAW
+182 TGGSAW
-188 FSGGDTVGDS
+188 FQSGDVTNDLN
-198 TLSALGNFA
+198 LSLIGNAA
-207 NFTSPNDG
+207 NLVSINNG

-230 KASADTYATVFI
+230 MASADTYTTVFI

-295 LTTRFKMDA
+295 LTTRFQMDA

-333 FNDSPTRPGGFTPT
+333 FNGSGTRPDGYQPT
-347 AQNIIGGLQDLINKV
+347 AEQIIGGFQNLIDQV
-362 NAYNAANGTNIQLYF
+362 NSYNQRNGTNIQLYF

-406 LTVNQWLAD
+406 LAVNQWLAH
-415 NQSQYA
+415 NQNKYA

-448 VYTTDYAHPSP
+448 AYTTDYAHPSP

-464 EADLIPLSWFKTAD
+464 EADLIPLSWFKAAD
-478 AVPAANEA
+478 ATPAANEA

-494 TNEAPTNGLWMIAS
+494 TNKAPTNGLWMIAS
-508 NSGSNVKDTVGQQT
+508 NSGSKVKDTAGQQT
-522 PVFLL
+522 AVHLL
-527 ASDSQYTDQ
+527 ATDTSFNDE
-536 IDTSDYLKGK
+536 IDTSDYPGSRT
-546 VGAENGNAYNELG
+546 GGYYGNAYNELG
-559 HVKSVIQRG
+559 DVASTIQRG
-568 TNAAPYVAQS
+568 TAAAPYVAAKNVDQS
-578 ETERA
+578 IA
-583 AEWRRYGYGTRIFWQ
+583 VWRRYGYGTRIYWQ
-598 DTQTGRYLA
+598 DSYYSRFLS
-607 FYYPSVLNGTISEF
+607 FYYPLPPLRGTVSEF
-621 DAGLRDDRP
+621 DAGLRDGLPSHSFADSGSR
-630 EYKALE
+630 A
-636 QDKLVK
+636 
-642 LKINILTDRWY
+642 WY
-653 TGGNTS
+653 TEGNTS
-659 ATNWS
+659 SDRWS
-664 TDPWELSMHFAA
+664 SDPWELSMHLGAA
-676 GSNTAGDKY
+676 GSVAGDKY
-685 FAWGEA
+685 LAWGDKLSSA
-691 LKNNSYAT
+691 NSKYAT
-699 QGGHFRVYNTK
+699 PGYHFRIYNTD
-710 GSVSYNGGENG
+710 GSVGYKGGENG

-811 SDKEDVAYFDNGA
+811 SDKEDVAYFENGV
-824 VKLGGGF
+824 VKLGGGL

-842 EELDGQQYSMTL
+842 EELDGQSYSMTL

-878 DVSTDFDLTKK
+878 DVSTDFDLTKT
-889 VKEGFLYG
+889 VAEGYLYG

-905 TQPVSYN
+905 TTPVTYSGLEN
-912 ERESALCFT
+912 ALCFT
-921 PTAGVTYY
+921 PEAGKAYY
-929 IREVA
+929 IREVPNT
-934 DAYLQPKSL
+934 YLQPKSL

-973 GFEATANGHPIEL
+973 GFEATANGQPIEL
-986 RSVGEPDVTL
+986 RSVEEADVTL

-1010 GTEWNLT
+1010 GTEWHLT

-1108 LTLLDTCSIIAEP
+1108 LTLLDTCSIIAEL

-1126 PETVTVTVVDNGEIR
+1126 PETVTVTVVDNGDVREQT
-1141 ALAFERGNLTGKLE
+1141 FECGDLTGKLE
-1155 YTGADGMRF
+1155 YAGADGMRF

-1227 GFVINGVEIPAA
+1227 GFVINGEAVPAA

-1274 RGASLE
+1274 RGETLE

-1293 YGTTRTLTCGMFGW
+1293 YGTTRTLTCGLFGW

>member
-20 MALFLAPQASADGSA
+20 MALFLAPQASADGSS

-45 VLNAQEGSQ
+45 VLNAAEDSQ
-54 ANDVIEAIKQLTAF
+54 AAKAISSISSLAA
-68 HSPIRG
+68 SGR
-74 GYGTF
+74 GTF
-79 RIQLK
+79 RIQVP
-84 TQLAGKDFKMTLT
+84 TQLGGKDFRMTLT

-103 TVSIGQVLVGQQG
+103 SLSIDKVTIGLQGSEGLSGQASGTTVS
-116 NEALSSMDSKAAT
+116 
-129 VTAKTSSGST
+129 AKTSDGKSS
-139 NFSIKQGST
+139 FSIATKAT
-148 QDVYF
+148 QDVFF
-153 SFPETLP
+153 SFPNAIP
-160 EGTSLI
+160 EGSSLI
-166 IDIYCTSSRN
+166 INIYCTSAKN

-182 TGGTAW
+182 TGGSAW
-188 FSGGDTVGDS
+188 FQSGDVTNDLN
-198 TLSALGNFA
+198 LSLIGNAA
-207 NFTSPNDG
+207 NLVSINNG

-230 KASADTYATVFI
+230 KASADTYTTVFI

-259 QKNGVHNVSVV
+259 QKNGVRNVSVV

-324 PLLPDLKDW
+324 PLLPDLKEW
-333 FNDSPTRPGGFTPT
+333 FNGSGTRPDGYQPT
-347 AQNIIGGLQDLINKV
+347 AEQIIGGFQNLIDQV
-362 NAYNAANGTNIQLYF
+362 NSYNQTNGTNIQLYF

-384 MYARNDS
+384 NYTRNKS
-391 LEWKAEMATAANNIR
+391 LKWTAEMATNANNIR
-406 LTVNQWLAD
+406 LKVNQWLAD
-415 NQSQYA
+415 NRNLYA

-448 VYTTDYAHPSP
+448 AYTTDYAHPSP

-464 EADLIPLSWFKTAD
+464 EADLIPLSWFKAAD
-478 AVPAANEA
+478 AAPAANEA
-486 SVKGLWVA
+486 SVTGLWVA

-508 NSGSNVKDTVGQQT
+508 NSGSKVKDTAGQQMA
-522 PVFLL
+522 VHLL
-527 ASDSQYTDQ
+527 ATDTSFNDE
-536 IDTSDYLKGK
+536 IDTSDYPKSKTG
-546 VGAENGNAYNELG
+546 GYYGNAYNELG
-559 HVKSVIQRG
+559 DVASTIQRG
-568 TNAAPYVAQS
+568 TAAAPYVAAKNVDQS
-578 ETERA
+578 IA
-583 AEWRRYGYGTRIFWQ
+583 VWRRYGYGTRIYWQ
-598 DTQTGRYLA
+598 DSYYSRFLS
-607 FYYPSVLNGTISEF
+607 FYYPLPPLRGTVSEF
-621 DAGLRDDRP
+621 DAGLRDGLPSHSFADSGSR
-630 EYKALE
+630 A
-636 QDKLVK
+636 
-642 LKINILTDRWY
+642 WY
-653 TGGNTS
+653 TEGNTS
-659 ATNWS
+659 SDRWS
-664 TDPWELSMHFAA
+664 SDPWELSMHLGAA
-676 GSNTAGDKY
+676 GTIAGDKY
-685 FAWGEA
+685 LAWGDMLSSA
-691 LKNNSYAT
+691 NSKYAT
-699 QGGHFRVYNTK
+699 PGYHFRVYNTD
-710 GSVSYNGGENG
+710 GSVGYKGGENG

-731 DSVHTTLTAAET
+731 DSVHTTLTTAET

-758 DFILTDDLL
+758 ELLLTDDLL
-767 NVETTKANAVV
+767 NVETTTSNAVV

-785 ADGTTDVQNLLY
+785 VDGTTDVQRLLY

-811 SDKEDVAYFDNGA
+811 SDKEDVAYFENGA

-831 GTANLTWTFTW
+831 GTANLTWTFSW
-842 EELDGQQYSMTL
+842 EELDGQSYSMTL
-854 TTIVVNE
+854 TTVVINE

-878 DVSTDFDLTKK
+878 DVSTDFDLTET
-889 VKEGFLYG
+889 VAEGYLYG

-921 PTAGVTYY
+921 PEAGKAYY
-929 IREVA
+929 IREVPNT
-934 DAYLQPKSL
+934 YLQPKSL
-943 SLSKHKDTTTVD
+943 SLSKHKDATTVD

-986 RSVGEPDVTL
+986 RSVEEADVTL

-1010 GTEWNLT
+1010 GTEWHLT

-1126 PETVTVTVVDNGEIR
+1126 PETVTVTVVDNGDVREQT
-1141 ALAFERGNLTGKLE
+1141 FECGDLTGKLE

-1248 TARYL
+1248 TARFL
-1253 FSGVGRNAKLAVLKY
+1253 FSSVSRNAKLAVLKY

>member
-1 MKQMKK
+1 MKQIKK

-20 MALFLAPQASADGSA
+20 MALFLAPQASAHGSS

-45 VLNAQEGSQ
+45 VLNAAEDSQ
-54 ANDVIEAIKQLTAF
+54 AAKAISSISSLAA
-68 HSPIRG
+68 SGR
-74 GYGTF
+74 GTF
-79 RIQLK
+79 RIQVP
-84 TQLAGKDFKMTLT
+84 TQLGGKDFRMTLT

-103 TVSIGQVLVGQQG
+103 SLSIDKVTIGLQGSEGLSGQASGTTVS
-116 NEALSSMDSKAAT
+116 
-129 VTAKTSSGST
+129 AKTSDGKSS
-139 NFSIKQGST
+139 FSIATKAT
-148 QDVYF
+148 QDVFF
-153 SFPETLP
+153 SFPNAIP
-160 EGTSLI
+160 EGSSLI
-166 IDIYCTSSRN
+166 INIYCTSAKN

-182 TGGTAW
+182 TGGSAW
-188 FSGGDTVGDS
+188 FQSGDVTNDLN
-198 TLSALGNFA
+198 LSLIGNAA
-207 NFTSPNDG
+207 NLVSINNG

-230 KASADTYATVFI
+230 MASADTYTTVFI

-295 LTTRFKMDA
+295 LTTRFQMDA

-324 PLLPDLKDW
+324 PLLPDLKEW
-333 FNDSPTRPGGFTPT
+333 FNGSNTRPDGYVPT
-347 AQNIIGGLQDLINKV
+347 AEQIIGGYQNLIDQV

-377 SDINPLL
+377 TDINPLL
-384 MYARNDS
+384 NYTRNDS
-391 LEWKAEMATAANNIR
+391 LIWTAEMATAANNIR

-415 NQSQYA
+415 NQNKYA
-421 GYAPFSDAVG
+421 GYAPFSNAVG

-448 VYTTDYAHPSP
+448 AYTTDYAHPSP

-464 EADLIPLSWFKTAD
+464 EADLIPLSWFKAAD
-478 AVPAANEA
+478 ATPAANEA

-494 TNEAPTNGLWMIAS
+494 TNKAPTNGLWMIAS
-508 NSGSNVKDTVGQQT
+508 NSGSKVKDTAGQQT
-522 PVFLL
+522 EVHLL
-527 ASDSQYTDQ
+527 ATDTSFNDE
-536 IDTSDYLKGK
+536 IDTSDYPGSRT
-546 VGAENGNAYNELG
+546 GGYYGNAYNELG
-559 HVKSVIQRG
+559 DVASTIQRG
-568 TNAAPYVAQS
+568 TAAAPYVAAKNVDQS
-578 ETERA
+578 IA
-583 AEWRRYGYGTRIFWQ
+583 VWRRYGYGTRIYWQ
-598 DTQTGRYLA
+598 DSYYSRFLS
-607 FYYPSVLNGTISEF
+607 FYYPLPPLRGTVSEF
-621 DAGLRDDRP
+621 DAGLRDGLPSHSFADSGSR
-630 EYKALE
+630 A
-636 QDKLVK
+636 
-642 LKINILTDRWY
+642 WY
-653 TGGNTS
+653 TEGNTS
-659 ATNWS
+659 SDRWS
-664 TDPWELSMHFAA
+664 SDPWELSMHLGAA
-676 GSNTAGDKY
+676 GSVAGDKY
-685 FAWGEA
+685 LAWGDMLSSA
-691 LKNNSYAT
+691 NSRYAT
-699 QGGHFRVYNTK
+699 PGYHFRVYNTD
-710 GSVSYNGGENG
+710 GSVGYKGGENG

-767 NVETTKANAVV
+767 NVETTTSNAVV

-785 ADGTTDVQNLLY
+785 ADGTTDVQRLLY

-824 VKLGGGF
+824 VKLGGGL

-842 EELDGQQYSMTL
+842 EELDGQSYSMTL

-867 VHGSNGETETL
+867 VYSNGDRETL

-921 PTAGVTYY
+921 PEAGKAYY
-929 IREVA
+929 IREVPNT
-934 DAYLQPKSL
+934 YLQPKSL

-973 GFEATANGHPIEL
+973 GFEATANGQPIEL
-986 RSVGEPDVTL
+986 RSVEEADVTL

-1010 GTEWNLT
+1010 GTEWHLT

-1035 PKEYWTEAGTEITF
+1035 PKEYWTEAGTQITF

-1126 PETVTVTVVDNGEIR
+1126 PETVTVTVVDNGEVR

-1155 YTGADGMRF
+1155 YAGADGMRF

-1227 GFVINGVEIPAA
+1227 GFVINGDAVPAA

-1253 FSGVGRNAKLAVLKY
+1253 FSSVSRNAKLAVLKY

-1293 YGTTRTLTCGMFGW
+1293 YGTTRTLTYGMFGW

>member
-20 MALFLAPQASADGSA
+20 MALFLAPQASADGSS

-45 VLNAQEGSQ
+45 VLNAKEDSQ
-54 ANDVIEAIKQLTAF
+54 AAKAISSISSLA
-68 HSPIRG
+68 SNGR
-74 GYGTF
+74 GTF
-79 RIQLK
+79 RIQVP
-84 TQLAGKDFKMTLT
+84 TQLGGKDFRMTLT

-103 TVSIGQVLVGQQG
+103 SLSIDKVTIGLQGSEGLSGQASGTTVS
-116 NEALSSMDSKAAT
+116 
-129 VTAKTSSGST
+129 AKTSDGKSS
-139 NFSIKQGST
+139 FSIATKAT
-148 QDVYF
+148 QDVFF
-153 SFPETLP
+153 SFPNAIP
-160 EGTSLI
+160 EGSSLI
-166 IDIYCTSSRN
+166 INIYCTSAKN

-182 TGGTAW
+182 TGGSAW
-188 FSGGDTVGDS
+188 FQSGDVTNDLN
-198 TLSALGNFA
+198 LSLIGNAA
-207 NFTSPNDG
+207 NLVSINNG

-230 KASADTYATVFI
+230 MASADTYTTVFI

-259 QKNGVHNVSVV
+259 QRNGIHNVSVV

-295 LTTRFKMDA
+295 LTTRFQMDA

-324 PLLPDLKDW
+324 PLLPDLKEW
-333 FNDSPTRPGGFTPT
+333 FNGSNTRPDGYVPT
-347 AQNIIGGLQDLINKV
+347 AEQIIGGYQNLIDQV

-377 SDINPLL
+377 TDINPLL
-384 MYARNDS
+384 GYTRANS
-391 LEWKAEMATAANNIR
+391 LTWTADMATAANNIR

-421 GYAPFSDAVG
+421 GYAPFSNAVG

-448 VYTTDYAHPSP
+448 AYTTDYAHPSP

-464 EADLIPLSWFKTAD
+464 EADLIPLSWFKAAD
-478 AVPAANEA
+478 ATPAANEA

-494 TNEAPTNGLWMIAS
+494 TNKAPTNGLWMIAS
-508 NSGSNVKDTVGQQT
+508 NSGSKVKDTAGQQT
-522 PVFLL
+522 AVHLL
-527 ASDSQYTDQ
+527 ATDTSFNDE
-536 IDTSDYLKGK
+536 IDTSDYPGSRT
-546 VGAENGNAYNELG
+546 GGYYGNAYNELG
-559 HVKSVIQRG
+559 DVASTIQRG
-568 TNAAPYVAQS
+568 TAAAPYVAAKNVDQS
-578 ETERA
+578 IA
-583 AEWRRYGYGTRIFWQ
+583 VWRRYGYGTRIYWQ
-598 DTQTGRYLA
+598 DSYYSRFLS
-607 FYYPSVLNGTISEF
+607 FYYPLPPLRGTVSEF
-621 DAGLRDDRP
+621 DAGLRDGLPSHSFADSGSR
-630 EYKALE
+630 A
-636 QDKLVK
+636 
-642 LKINILTDRWY
+642 WY
-653 TGGNTS
+653 TEGNTS
-659 ATNWS
+659 SDRWS
-664 TDPWELSMHFAA
+664 SDPWELSMHLGAA
-676 GSNTAGDKY
+676 GSVAGDKY
-685 FAWGEA
+685 LAWGDMLSSA
-691 LKNNSYAT
+691 NSRYAT
-699 QGGHFRVYNTK
+699 PGYHFRVYNTD
-710 GSVSYNGGENG
+710 GSVGYKGGENG

-767 NVETTKANAVV
+767 NVGTTKANAVV
-778 KNTTSFT
+778 KNTTAF
-785 ADGTTDVQNLLY
+785 TTDGSTNVQSLLY

-811 SDKEDVAYFDNGA
+811 SDKEDVAYFENGV

-831 GTANLTWTFTW
+831 GTANLTWTFSW

-854 TTIVVNE
+854 TTVVINE

-878 DVSTDFDLTKK
+878 DVSTNFDLTET
-889 VKEGFLYG
+889 VAEGYLYG

-905 TQPVSYN
+905 TTPVTYSGLEN
-912 ERESALCFT
+912 ALCFT
-921 PTAGVTYY
+921 PEAGKAYY
-929 IREVA
+929 IREVPNT
-934 DAYLQPKSL
+934 YLQPKSL
-943 SLSKHKDTTTVD
+943 SLSKHKDATTVD

-973 GFEATANGHPIEL
+973 GFEATANGQPIVL
-986 RSVGEPDVTL
+986 RSVEEADVTL

-1035 PKEYWTEAGTEITF
+1035 PKEYWAEAGTEITF

-1126 PETVTVTVVDNGEIR
+1126 PETVTVTVVDNGDVREQT
-1141 ALAFERGNLTGKLE
+1141 FERGDLTGKLE

-1248 TARYL
+1248 TARFL
-1253 FSGVGRNAKLAVLKY
+1253 FSSVSRNAKLAVLKY

-1274 RGASLE
+1274 RGETLE

-1293 YGTTRTLTCGMFGW
+1293 YGTTRTLTCGTFGW

>member
-20 MALFLAPQASADGSA
+20 MALFLAPQASADGSS

-45 VLNAQEGSQ
+45 VLNAAEDSQ
-54 ANDVIEAIKQLTAF
+54 AAKAISSISSLA
-68 HSPIRG
+68 SNGR
-74 GYGTF
+74 GTF
-79 RIQLK
+79 RIQVP
-84 TQLAGKDFKMTLT
+84 TQLGGKDFRMTLT

-103 TVSIGQVLVGQQG
+103 SLSIDKVTIGLQGSEGLSGQASGTTVS
-116 NEALSSMDSKAAT
+116 
-129 VTAKTSSGST
+129 AKTSDGKS
-139 NFSIKQGST
+139 NFSIATKAT
-148 QDVYF
+148 QDVFF
-153 SFPETLP
+153 SFPNAIP
-160 EGTSLI
+160 EGSSLI
-166 IDIYCTSSRN
+166 INIYCTSAKN

-182 TGGTAW
+182 TGGSAW
-188 FSGGDTVGDS
+188 FQSGDVTNDLN
-198 TLSALGNFA
+198 LSLIGNAA
-207 NFTSPNDG
+207 NLVSINNG

-230 KASADTYATVFI
+230 MASADTYTTVFI

-259 QKNGVHNVSVV
+259 QKNGIHNVSVV

-295 LTTRFKMDA
+295 LTTRFQMDA

-324 PLLPDLKDW
+324 PLLPDLKEW
-333 FNDSPTRPGGFTPT
+333 FDGSGPRPDGYQPT
-347 AQNIIGGLQDLINKV
+347 AEQIIGGFQNLIDQV
-362 NAYNAANGTNIQLYF
+362 NSYNQRNGTNIQLYF

-406 LTVNQWLAD
+406 LAVNQWLAH
-415 NQSQYA
+415 NQNKYA

-448 VYTTDYAHPSP
+448 AYTTDYAHPSP

-464 EADLIPLSWFKTAD
+464 EADLIPLSWFKAAD
-478 AVPAANEA
+478 ATPAANEA

-494 TNEAPTNGLWMIAS
+494 TNKAPTNGLWMIAS
-508 NSGSNVKDTVGQQT
+508 NSGSKVKDTAGQQT
-522 PVFLL
+522 AVHLL
-527 ASDSQYTDQ
+527 ATDTSFNDE
-536 IDTSDYLKGK
+536 IDTSDYPGSRT
-546 VGAENGNAYNELG
+546 GGYYGNAYNELG
-559 HVKSVIQRG
+559 DVASTIQRG
-568 TNAAPYVAQS
+568 TAAAPYVAAKNVDQS
-578 ETERA
+578 IA
-583 AEWRRYGYGTRIFWQ
+583 VWRRYGYGTRIYWQ
-598 DTQTGRYLA
+598 DSYYSRFLS
-607 FYYPSVLNGTISEF
+607 FYYPLPPLRGTVSEF
-621 DAGLRDDRP
+621 DAGLRDGLPSHSFADSGSR
-630 EYKALE
+630 A
-636 QDKLVK
+636 
-642 LKINILTDRWY
+642 WY
-653 TGGNTS
+653 TEGNTS
-659 ATNWS
+659 SDRWS
-664 TDPWELSMHFAA
+664 SDPWELSMHLGAA
-676 GSNTAGDKY
+676 GSVAGDKY
-685 FAWGEA
+685 LAWGDMLSSA
-691 LKNNSYAT
+691 NSRYAT
-699 QGGHFRVYNTK
+699 PGYHFRVYNTD
-710 GSVSYNGGENG
+710 GSVGYKGGENG

-767 NVETTKANAVV
+767 NVGTTKANAVV

-785 ADGTTDVQNLLY
+785 ADGTTDVQRLLY

-811 SDKEDVAYFDNGA
+811 SDKEDVAYFENGA
-824 VKLGGGF
+824 VKLGGGL
-831 GTANLTWTFTW
+831 GTANLTWTFSW
-842 EELDGQQYSMTL
+842 EELDGQSYSMTL

-867 VHGSNGETETL
+867 VYSNGDRETL
-878 DVSTDFDLTKK
+878 DVTTNFDLTKK

-905 TQPVSYN
+905 TTPVTYSGLEN
-912 ERESALCFT
+912 ALCFT
-921 PTAGVTYY
+921 PEAGKAYY

-1126 PETVTVTVVDNGEIR
+1126 PETVTVTVVDNGEVR

-1206 WLSSRE
+1206 RLSSRE

-1248 TARYL
+1248 TARFL
-1253 FSGVGRNAKLAVLKY
+1253 FSSVSRNAKLAVLKY

>member
-20 MALFLAPQASADGSA
+20 MALFLAPQASADGSS

-45 VLNAQEGSQ
+45 VLNAAEDSQ
-54 ANDVIEAIKQLTAF
+54 AAKAISSISSLAA
-68 HSPIRG
+68 SGR
-74 GYGTF
+74 GTF
-79 RIQLK
+79 RIQVP
-84 TQLAGKDFKMTLT
+84 TQLGGKDFRMTLT

-103 TVSIGQVLVGQQG
+103 SLSIDKVTIGLQGSEGLSGQASGTTVS
-116 NEALSSMDSKAAT
+116 
-129 VTAKTSSGST
+129 AKTSDGKSS
-139 NFSIKQGST
+139 FSIATKAT
-148 QDVYF
+148 QDVFF
-153 SFPETLP
+153 SFPNAIP
-160 EGTSLI
+160 EGSSLI
-166 IDIYCTSSRN
+166 INIYCTSAKN

-182 TGGTAW
+182 TGGSAW
-188 FSGGDTVGDS
+188 FQSGDVTNDLN
-198 TLSALGNFA
+198 LSLIGNAA
-207 NFTSPNDG
+207 NLVSINNG

-230 KASADTYATVFI
+230 MASADTYTTVFI

-295 LTTRFKMDA
+295 LTTRFQMDA

-324 PLLPDLKDW
+324 PLLPDLKEW
-333 FNDSPTRPGGFTPT
+333 FNGSGTRPDGYQPT
-347 AQNIIGGLQDLINKV
+347 AEQIIGGFQNLIDQV
-362 NAYNAANGTNIQLYF
+362 NSYNQTNGTNIQLYF

-384 MYARNDS
+384 NYTRNKS
-391 LEWKAEMATAANNIR
+391 LKWTAEMATNANNIR
-406 LTVNQWLAD
+406 LKVNQWLAD
-415 NQSQYA
+415 NRNLYA

-448 VYTTDYAHPSP
+448 AYTTDYAHPSP

-464 EADLIPLSWFKTAD
+464 EADLIPLSWFKAAD
-478 AVPAANEA
+478 AAPAANEA
-486 SVKGLWVA
+486 SVTGLWVA

-508 NSGSNVKDTVGQQT
+508 NSGSKVKDTAGQQMA
-522 PVFLL
+522 VHLL
-527 ASDSQYTDQ
+527 ATDTSFNDE
-536 IDTSDYLKGK
+536 IDTSDYPKSKTG
-546 VGAENGNAYNELG
+546 GYYGNAYNELG
-559 HVKSVIQRG
+559 DVASTIQRG
-568 TNAAPYVAQS
+568 TAAAPYVAAKNVDQS
-578 ETERA
+578 IA
-583 AEWRRYGYGTRIFWQ
+583 VWRRYGYGTRIYWQ
-598 DTQTGRYLA
+598 DSYYSRFLS
-607 FYYPSVLNGTISEF
+607 FYYPLPPLRGTVSEF
-621 DAGLRDDRP
+621 DAGLRDGLPSHSFADSGSR
-630 EYKALE
+630 A
-636 QDKLVK
+636 
-642 LKINILTDRWY
+642 WY
-653 TGGNTS
+653 TEGNTS
-659 ATNWS
+659 SDRWS
-664 TDPWELSMHFAA
+664 SDPWELSMHLGAA
-676 GSNTAGDKY
+676 GSVAGDKY
-685 FAWGEA
+685 LAWGDMLSSA
-691 LKNNSYAT
+691 NSRYAT
-699 QGGHFRVYNTK
+699 PGYHFRVYNTD
-710 GSVSYNGGENG
+710 GSVGYKGGENG

-731 DSVHTTLTAAET
+731 DTVHTTLTAAET

-767 NVETTKANAVV
+767 NVGTTKANAVV
-778 KNTTSFT
+778 KNTTAF
-785 ADGTTDVQNLLY
+785 TTDGSTNVQSLLY

-811 SDKEDVAYFDNGA
+811 SDKEDVAYFENGA
-824 VKLGGGF
+824 VKLGGGL

-842 EELDGQQYSMTL
+842 EELDGQPYSMTL
-854 TTIVVNE
+854 TTVVINE

-878 DVSTDFDLTKK
+878 DVSTDFDLTKT
-889 VKEGFLYG
+889 VAEGYLYG

-905 TQPVSYN
+905 TTPVTYSGLEN
-912 ERESALCFT
+912 ALCFT
-921 PTAGVTYY
+921 PEAGKAYY
-929 IREVA
+929 IREVPNT
-934 DAYLQPKSL
+934 YLQPKSL

-973 GFEATANGHPIEL
+973 GFEATANGQPIEL
-986 RSVGEPDVTL
+986 RSVEEADVKL

-1010 GTEWNLT
+1010 GTEWHLT

-1227 GFVINGVEIPAA
+1227 GFVINGEAVPAA

>member
-20 MALFLAPQASADGSA
+20 MALFLAPQASADGSS

-45 VLNAQEGSQ
+45 VLNAAEDSQ
-54 ANDVIEAIKQLTAF
+54 AAKAISSISSLAA
-68 HSPIRG
+68 SGR
-74 GYGTF
+74 GTF
-79 RIQLK
+79 RIQVP
-84 TQLAGKDFKMTLT
+84 TQLGGKDFRMTLT

-103 TVSIGQVLVGQQG
+103 SLSIDKVTIGLQGSEGLSGQASGTTVS
-116 NEALSSMDSKAAT
+116 
-129 VTAKTSSGST
+129 AKTSDGKSS
-139 NFSIKQGST
+139 FSIATKAT
-148 QDVYF
+148 QDVFF
-153 SFPETLP
+153 SFPNAIP
-160 EGTSLI
+160 EGSSLI
-166 IDIYCTSSRN
+166 INIYCTSSKN

-182 TGGTAW
+182 TGGSAW
-188 FSGGDTVGDS
+188 FQSGDVTNDLN
-198 TLSALGNFA
+198 LSLIGNAA
-207 NFTSPNDG
+207 NLVSINNG

-259 QKNGVHNVSVV
+259 QKNGVHNASVV

-295 LTTRFKMDA
+295 LTTRFRMDA

-324 PLLPDLKDW
+324 PLLPDLKEW
-333 FNDSPTRPGGFTPT
+333 FDGSNTRPDGYVPT
-347 AQNIIGGLQDLINKV
+347 AEQIIGGYQNLIDQV

-377 SDINPLL
+377 TDINPLL
-384 MYARNDS
+384 NYTRNDS
-391 LEWKAEMATAANNIR
+391 LIWTAEMATAANNIR
-406 LTVNQWLAD
+406 LAVNQWLED

-421 GYAPFSDAVG
+421 GYAPFSNAVG

-448 VYTTDYAHPSP
+448 AYTTDYAHPSP

-464 EADLIPLSWFKTAD
+464 EADLIPLSWFKAAD
-478 AVPAANEA
+478 ATPAANEA

-494 TNEAPTNGLWMIAS
+494 TNKAPTNGLWMIAS
-508 NSGSNVKDTVGQQT
+508 NSGSKVKNTAGQQT
-522 PVFLL
+522 AVHLL
-527 ASDSQYTDQ
+527 ATDTSFNDE
-536 IDTSDYLKGK
+536 IDTSDYPGSRT
-546 VGAENGNAYNELG
+546 GGYYGNAYNELG
-559 HVKSVIQRG
+559 DVASTIQRG
-568 TNAAPYVAQS
+568 TSAAPYVAAKNVDQS
-578 ETERA
+578 IA
-583 AEWRRYGYGTRIFWQ
+583 VWRRYGYGTRIYWQ
-598 DTQTGRYLA
+598 DSYYSRFLS
-607 FYYPSVLNGTISEF
+607 FYYPLPPLRGTVSEF
-621 DAGLRDDRP
+621 DAGLRDGLPSHSFADSGSR
-630 EYKALE
+630 A
-636 QDKLVK
+636 
-642 LKINILTDRWY
+642 WY
-653 TGGNTS
+653 TEGNTS
-659 ATNWS
+659 SDRWS
-664 TDPWELSMHFAA
+664 SDPWELSMHLGAA
-676 GSNTAGDKY
+676 GSVAGDKY
-685 FAWGEA
+685 LAWGDMLSSA
-691 LKNNSYAT
+691 NSRYAT
-699 QGGHFRVYNTK
+699 PGYHFRVYNTD
-710 GSVSYNGGENG
+710 GSVGYKGGENG

-778 KNTTSFT
+778 KNTTAF
-785 ADGTTDVQNLLY
+785 TTDGSTNVQGLLY

-811 SDKEDVAYFDNGA
+811 SDKEDVAYFENGA
-824 VKLGGGF
+824 VKLGGGL

-842 EELDGQQYSMTL
+842 EELDGQSYSMTL

-878 DVSTDFDLTKK
+878 DVSTDFDLTET
-889 VKEGFLYG
+889 VAEDYLYG

-912 ERESALCFT
+912 ERESALSFT
-921 PTAGVTYY
+921 PEAGKTYY
-929 IREVA
+929 IREVSN
-934 DAYLQPKSL
+934 AYLQPKSL
-943 SLSKHKDTTTVD
+943 SLSKHKDATTVD

-973 GFEATANGHPIEL
+973 GFEATANGQPIVL
-986 RSVGEPDVTL
+986 RSVEETDVTL

-1010 GTEWNLT
+1010 DTEWHLT

-1121 DTPVE
+1121 NTPVE

-1141 ALAFERGNLTGKLE
+1141 ELAFERGNLTGKLE

-1248 TARYL
+1248 TARFL
-1253 FSGVGRNAKLAVLKY
+1253 FSSVSRNAKLAVLKY

-1293 YGTTRTLTCGMFGW
+1293 YGTTRTLSCGMFGW